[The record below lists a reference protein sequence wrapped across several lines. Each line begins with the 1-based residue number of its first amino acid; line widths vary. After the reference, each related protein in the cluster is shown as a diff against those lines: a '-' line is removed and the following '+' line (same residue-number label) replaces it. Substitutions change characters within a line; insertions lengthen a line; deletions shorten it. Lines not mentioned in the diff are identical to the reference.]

1 MESIA
6 VTKPGMGVLSQ
17 ERLLLSP
24 FGALAQ
30 AFSQEILDRARK
42 EEGRWSY
49 VPLDLLEEGE
59 ESQTAPAVPPVIQ
72 VDLHLVLEALR
83 REKGESE
90 QRRATERIVERILQI
105 REVRDRP
112 AAQSPARPRLE
123 ERTPA
128 SPMGVLRQNISQ
140 TLVQE
145 NRFGPF
151 LLAEAA
157 AKGREASK
165 IPSAPGTLGR
175 QAEALAQVLRDL
187 REGVGPAAAETGRLN
202 AVEGEARTRLPRASS
217 VSRIMP
223 QEELTHREEAGE
235 DGAAPSMAQA
245 PALERTARQAAE
257 QLQEQ
262 VRRRVEQTL
271 ERETRHIS
279 DRAMERTRPEADVQA
294 GAGKQA
300 APAAVEGRQLDR
312 TSGDVRR
319 PREEK
324 TSGRTAPAQGHGQPV
339 EPELLWAEK
348 TEETGEAGARHS
360 AAAPGPSGRRQ
371 GQSPSG
377 RGKREPPAQPER
389 QRGEFSAA
397 AENPAQGP
405 EPPRSGQS
413 RLPGKAAASEKETGA
428 PAAQP
433 QTGGTGAAGLSPE
446 TAAGVTA
453 PISTTARDPRVGG
466 PGLEA
471 ALNLH
476 RDSRPDRTGAEAG
489 TDLPVPGAELTYWK
503 EPAGEADRLPQEHPQ
518 SAGRDL
524 APGTEIREAAGDRT
538 SKQNGPTARS
548 KAPEGGALGPAHRAG
563 AEAGPQQ
570 ETVRGKTAGPGAA
583 PDLSAGQTDGFQRP
597 AEQRSMRREGAPV
610 PREGGADRI
619 SGAGAPA
626 LGSAPG
632 LTSAQ
637 DIRVL
642 AEGLTAPG
650 PLAAAADLGGGETS
664 GRELDVP
671 PPGTEL
677 TFREEGPQSG
687 ADGGMLPPE
696 RETAGTLPIQ
706 GETPRQGA
714 GSAQKGAARTPH
726 EPGTSLGQSA
736 FRPERGAR
744 ARTEG
749 PGAAW
754 EIRTAPLGRTAPGQ
768 GHPAQEEG
776 TAQSWSPLPGVELTH
791 RPGEPGGGETAGRPD
806 GRTQA
811 GRRPGDG
818 AVPQTGADRGAA
830 APQGTEKTGPAE
842 GQRGA
847 PGRSPA
853 ERARPDRAEGQ
864 SSKGAPGIRESLQG
878 RKDGPAE
885 AVRQRAESAGEQST
899 RRTVPRQTG
908 GGPTGAETEG
918 GGAPRTHRTGPG
930 GLLRTAREIRTLGPA
945 AGMPGE
951 PGRSGSG
958 EAWTAEAGGAL
969 SLAFLNLEG
978 AEDGTAA
985 AFQGEE
991 PEQPRRPAGA
1001 RTGAPLGLETAAR
1014 DIRVGGPMEQGPGPV
1029 ELTPGET
1036 AGGPAL
1042 AGESP
1047 ELYQIPAAQGPAAQA
1062 GGPLGLET
1070 AARDIRVGGP
1080 MEQDPGPAELT
1091 PGGVAGG
1098 PAPAGGP
1105 LDLYPIPGAQGLEA
1119 QAGTHM
1125 VSGRPA
1131 REAGGRSGP
1140 APQAD
1145 TGVPESGREKRP
1157 LTARLSQHTG
1167 ARSAARPAAA
1177 PEPLEL
1183 SYGPVPAGAAP
1194 PDPAQTAGES
1204 ASPAES
1210 AYVKSLPDWAR
1221 RFLREGEA
1229 QSVQSMGTARNIAS
1243 LPAQGEGDTVQWTA
1257 PNYRPPAAPM
1267 TYREKPGREERQAGQ
1282 QAPRISEAEL
1292 QRTADRV
1299 YRMIEDRIR
1308 RERRR
1313 LGL

>member
-175 QAEALAQVLRDL
+175 QAEALAQVLQDL
-187 REGVGPAAAETGRLN
+187 REGVGPAAAETGRMN
-202 AVEGEARTRLPRASS
+202 AVEGEARTRLPRAAS

-223 QEELTHREEAGE
+223 REELTHREEAGE

-271 ERETRHIS
+271 ERETRRIP

-300 APAAVEGRQLDR
+300 VPSTPEVRQQDR
-312 TSGDVRR
+312 TSGNVRR
-319 PREEK
+319 LREEK

-348 TEETGEAGARHS
+348 TEETREAGARHS

-405 EPPRSGQS
+405 ETPRSGQS
-413 RLPGKAAASEKETGA
+413 RLPAAAAASAKETGA

-446 TAAGVTA
+446 NTAGVTA
-453 PISTTARDPRVGG
+453 SISTTARDPRVGG

-471 ALNLH
+471 ALNMR

-489 TDLPVPGAELTYWK
+489 TELPVPGAELTYWK

-524 APGTEIREAAGDRT
+524 PPGTEIREAAGDRT

-563 AEAGPQQ
+563 AEAGPQR

-583 PDLSAGQTDGFQRP
+583 PDLSAGQTDGFQRL

-610 PREGGADRI
+610 PREGGADQI

-642 AEGLTAPG
+642 AEGLTAPA
-650 PLAAAADLGGGETS
+650 PLASAADLGGGETS

-706 GETPRQGA
+706 GEMPRQGA
-714 GSAQKGAARTPH
+714 GSAQKGAARTPQ
-726 EPGTSLGQSA
+726 EPGASLEQIA
-736 FRPERGAR
+736 FHPERGAR

-749 PGAAW
+749 PKVAW

-768 GHPAQEEG
+768 GRPAQEEG
-776 TAQSWSPLPGVELTH
+776 PAQSWSPLPGVELTH
-791 RPGEPGGGETAGRPD
+791 RPGEPGGGETSGRPD
-806 GRTQA
+806 GRTEA

-818 AVPQTGADRGAA
+818 AAPQTGADRGAA
-830 APQGTEKTGPAE
+830 APQRTEKTGPAE
-842 GQRGA
+842 GRN
-847 PGRSPA
+847 
-853 ERARPDRAEGQ
+853 
-864 SSKGAPGIRESLQG
+864 SKAAPGIRESLQG

-885 AVRQRAESAGEQST
+885 AVRQRAGSAGEQST
-899 RRTVPRQTG
+899 GRTAPRQTG

-918 GGAPRTHRTGPG
+918 GGAPRAHMAGPG

-978 AEDGTAA
+978 AESGMAA
-985 AFQGEE
+985 ASQGEE

-1014 DIRVGGPMEQGPGPV
+1014 DIRVGGPMEQGPGPA

-1042 AGESP
+1042 AGGPP
-1047 ELYQIPAAQGPAAQA
+1047 ELYQIPAAP
-1062 GGPLGLET
+1062 
-1070 AARDIRVGGP
+1070 
-1080 MEQDPGPAELT
+1080 
-1091 PGGVAGG
+1091 
-1098 PAPAGGP
+1098 
-1105 LDLYPIPGAQGLEA
+1105 
-1119 QAGTHM
+1119 AGTHM

-1131 REAGGRSGP
+1131 REAGGRGGP

-1145 TGVPESGREKRP
+1145 TGIPESGREKRP

-1221 RFLREGEA
+1221 RFLREGAA

-1243 LPAQGEGDTVQWTA
+1243 LPSQGEGDAVQWTA
-1257 PNYRPPAAPM
+1257 PNYRLPAAPM

>member
-112 AAQSPARPRLE
+112 AVQSPARPRLE

-175 QAEALAQVLRDL
+175 QAEALAQVLQDL
-187 REGVGPAAAETGRLN
+187 REGVGPAAVETGRMN

-223 QEELTHREEAGE
+223 REELTHREEAGE
-235 DGAAPSMAQA
+235 DGAAPSMA

-271 ERETRHIS
+271 ERETRRIP
-279 DRAMERTRPEADVQA
+279 DRAMERTRPEPDVQA
-294 GAGKQA
+294 GSGKQA

-324 TSGRTAPAQGHGQPV
+324 TSGHTAPVQGHGQPV

-348 TEETGEAGARHS
+348 TEETGEAGTRHS
-360 AAAPGPSGRRQ
+360 AAALGPSGRRQ
-371 GQSPSG
+371 GRSPSG

-413 RLPGKAAASEKETGA
+413 RLPAEAAASAKETGA
-428 PAAQP
+428 PVAQP

-446 TAAGVTA
+446 NTAGVTA

-471 ALNLH
+471 ALNMR
-476 RDSRPDRTGAEAG
+476 RDSQPDRTGAEAG

-597 AEQRSMRREGAPV
+597 TEQRSMRREGAPV
-610 PREGGADRI
+610 PREGGADQI

-642 AEGLTAPG
+642 AEGLTAPA
-650 PLAAAADLGGGETS
+650 PLASAADLGGGETS

-677 TFREEGPQSG
+677 TFREEGSQSG

-706 GETPRQGA
+706 RETPRQGA
-714 GSAQKGAARTPH
+714 GSAQKGAARTPQ

-736 FRPERGAR
+736 FRPEPGAR

-749 PGAAW
+749 PKVAW

-768 GHPAQEEG
+768 GHPVQEEG

-806 GRTQA
+806 GRTEA

-818 AVPQTGADRGAA
+818 AAPQTGADRGAA
-830 APQGTEKTGPAE
+830 APQGTEKTG
-842 GQRGA
+842 
-847 PGRSPA
+847 PA

-899 RRTVPRQTG
+899 RRTAPRQTG

-918 GGAPRTHRTGPG
+918 GGAPRAHMAGPG

-978 AEDGTAA
+978 AEGGTAA
-985 AFQGEE
+985 ASQGEE

-1014 DIRVGGPMEQGPGPV
+1014 DIRVGGALEQG
-1029 ELTPGET
+1029 
-1036 AGGPAL
+1036 
-1042 AGESP
+1042 
-1047 ELYQIPAAQGPAAQA
+1047 
-1062 GGPLGLET
+1062 
-1070 AARDIRVGGP
+1070 
-1080 MEQDPGPAELT
+1080 PGPAELT
-1091 PGGVAGG
+1091 PGGAAGG

-1119 QAGTHM
+1119 QAGPHM

-1145 TGVPESGREKRP
+1145 TGIPESGREKRP

-1221 RFLREGEA
+1221 RFLREGAA

-1243 LPAQGEGDTVQWTA
+1243 LPSQGEGDAVQWTA

-1282 QAPRISEAEL
+1282 QAPHISEAEL

>member
-175 QAEALAQVLRDL
+175 QAEALAQVLQDL
-187 REGVGPAAAETGRLN
+187 REGVGPAAAETGRMN

-223 QEELTHREEAGE
+223 REELTHREEAGE
-235 DGAAPSMAQA
+235 DGAAPSMA

-271 ERETRHIS
+271 ERETRRIP

-300 APAAVEGRQLDR
+300 APAATEGRQLDR
-312 TSGDVRR
+312 TSGGVRR

-377 RGKREPPAQPER
+377 RGKRELPAQPER
-389 QRGEFSAA
+389 QGGEFSAA
-397 AENPAQGP
+397 AQNPAQGP
-405 EPPRSGQS
+405 ETPRSGQS
-413 RLPGKAAASEKETGA
+413 RLPAEAAASAKETGA
-428 PAAQP
+428 PVAQP

-446 TAAGVTA
+446 NTAGVTA
-453 PISTTARDPRVGG
+453 SISTTARDPRVGG

-471 ALNLH
+471 ALNMR

-524 APGTEIREAAGDRT
+524 APRTEIREAAGDRT
-538 SKQNGPTARS
+538 LKQSRPKATRE
-548 KAPEGGALGPAHRAG
+548 APEGGALGPAHRAG
-563 AEAGPQQ
+563 AEAGPQR

-583 PDLSAGQTDGFQRP
+583 PDLSAGQTDGFRRP

-610 PREGGADRI
+610 PREGGADQI

-632 LTSAQ
+632 LASAQ

-650 PLAAAADLGGGETS
+650 PLASAADLGGGETS

-687 ADGGMLPPE
+687 TDGGMLPPE
-696 RETAGTLPIQ
+696 RETAGTLPIR

-714 GSAQKGAARTPH
+714 GGAQKGAARTPR

-736 FRPERGAR
+736 SRPERGAR

-749 PGAAW
+749 PKVAW

-768 GHPAQEEG
+768 GRPAQEEG
-776 TAQSWSPLPGVELTH
+776 PAQSWRPLPGVELTH
-791 RPGEPGGGETAGRPD
+791 RPGEPGGEETAGRPD
-806 GRTQA
+806 GRTEA

-818 AVPQTGADRGAA
+818 AAPQTGADRGAA
-830 APQGTEKTGPAE
+830 APQGAEKTGPAE
-842 GQRGA
+842 RA
-847 PGRSPA
+847 PPA
-853 ERARPDRAEGQ
+853 RAEGQ
-864 SSKGAPGIRESLQG
+864 RSKGAPGIRESLQG
-878 RKDGPAE
+878 RKDSTAE
-885 AVRQRAESAGEQST
+885 AVRQRAESAGEQSVK
-899 RRTVPRQTG
+899 RTAPRQTG

-918 GGAPRTHRTGPG
+918 GGAPRAHRTGPG
-930 GLLRTAREIRTLGPA
+930 SLLRTAREIRTLGPA

-985 AFQGEE
+985 ASQGEE

-1014 DIRVGGPMEQGPGPV
+1014 DIRVGGALEQGPGPA
-1029 ELTPGET
+1029 ELAPGGAAGGSAP
-1036 AGGPAL
+1036 AGGP
-1042 AGESP
+1042 P
-1047 ELYQIPAAQGPAAQA
+1047 ELYQIPAAP
-1062 GGPLGLET
+1062 
-1070 AARDIRVGGP
+1070 
-1080 MEQDPGPAELT
+1080 
-1091 PGGVAGG
+1091 
-1098 PAPAGGP
+1098 
-1105 LDLYPIPGAQGLEA
+1105 
-1119 QAGTHM
+1119 AGTHM
-1125 VSGRPA
+1125 VSGRPD

-1221 RFLREGEA
+1221 RFLREGAA

-1243 LPAQGEGDTVQWTA
+1243 LPAQGEGDAVQWTA

>member
-128 SPMGVLRQNISQ
+128 SPMSVLRQNISQ

-175 QAEALAQVLRDL
+175 QAEALAQVLQDL
-187 REGVGPAAAETGRLN
+187 REGVGPAAAETGRMN

-223 QEELTHREEAGE
+223 REELTHREEAGE
-235 DGAAPSMAQA
+235 DGAAPSMA

-271 ERETRHIS
+271 ERETRRIP

-371 GQSPSG
+371 GRSPSG

-405 EPPRSGQS
+405 ETPRSGQS
-413 RLPGKAAASEKETGA
+413 RLPAEAAASAKETGA

-446 TAAGVTA
+446 NTAGVTA
-453 PISTTARDPRVGG
+453 SISTTARDPRVGG

-471 ALNLH
+471 ALNMR

-489 TDLPVPGAELTYWK
+489 TELPVPGAELTYWK
-503 EPAGEADRLPQEHPQ
+503 EPAGEADRLFQEHPQ
-518 SAGRDL
+518 SAGMDL
-524 APGTEIREAAGDRT
+524 PHGTETWEAAGDRT
-538 SKQNGPTARS
+538 SKQNGPTVRS

-583 PDLSAGQTDGFQRP
+583 PDPSVGQTDGFQRP

-610 PREGGADRI
+610 PREGGADQI

-677 TFREEGPQSG
+677 TFREKGPQSG

-706 GETPRQGA
+706 GETPRQ
-714 GSAQKGAARTPH
+714 
-726 EPGTSLGQSA
+726 
-736 FRPERGAR
+736 
-744 ARTEG
+744 
-749 PGAAW
+749 GAAW

-791 RPGEPGGGETAGRPD
+791 RPGEPGGGETSGRPD

-818 AVPQTGADRGAA
+818 AAPQTGADRGAA
-830 APQGTEKTGPAE
+830 APQRTEKTG
-842 GQRGA
+842 
-847 PGRSPA
+847 PA

-885 AVRQRAESAGEQST
+885 AVRQRAGSAGEQST
-899 RRTVPRQTG
+899 RRTAPRQMG

-918 GGAPRTHRTGPG
+918 GGAPRAHRTGPG

-985 AFQGEE
+985 ASQGEE

-1014 DIRVGGPMEQGPGPV
+1014 DIRVGGALEQGPGPA

-1036 AGGPAL
+1036 AGGPAP
-1042 AGESP
+1042 AGGPP
-1047 ELYQIPAAQGPAAQA
+1047 ELYQIPAAP
-1062 GGPLGLET
+1062 
-1070 AARDIRVGGP
+1070 
-1080 MEQDPGPAELT
+1080 
-1091 PGGVAGG
+1091 
-1098 PAPAGGP
+1098 
-1105 LDLYPIPGAQGLEA
+1105 
-1119 QAGTHM
+1119 AGTHM

-1131 REAGGRSGP
+1131 REAGGRGGP

-1145 TGVPESGREKRP
+1145 TGIPESGRGKRP

-1221 RFLREGEA
+1221 RFLREGAA

-1243 LPAQGEGDTVQWTA
+1243 LPSQGEGDAVQWTA

>member
-165 IPSAPGTLGR
+165 IPPAPGTLGR
-175 QAEALAQVLRDL
+175 QAEALAQVLQDL
-187 REGVGPAAAETGRLN
+187 REGVGPAAAETGRMN

-223 QEELTHREEAGE
+223 REELTHREEAGE

-271 ERETRHIS
+271 ERETRRIP

-300 APAAVEGRQLDR
+300 APAAVEGRQQGR
-312 TSGDVRR
+312 TSGGVRR

-371 GQSPSG
+371 GRSPSG
-377 RGKREPPAQPER
+377 RGKREPLAQPER
-389 QRGEFSAA
+389 QGGERSAA

-405 EPPRSGQS
+405 ETHRPGQS
-413 RLPGKAAASEKETGA
+413 RLPAEAAASAKETGA

-433 QTGGTGAAGLSPE
+433 RTGGTGAAGLSPE
-446 TAAGVTA
+446 TAADVTA

-471 ALNLH
+471 ALNL
-476 RDSRPDRTGAEAG
+476 RRNSRQDRTGAEAG
-489 TDLPVPGAELTYWK
+489 TELPVPGAELTYWK

-538 SKQNGPTARS
+538 LKQSRPKATRE
-548 KAPEGGALGPAHRAG
+548 APEGGALGPAHRAG
-563 AEAGPQQ
+563 AEAGPQRK
-570 ETVRGKTAGPGAA
+570 TVRGKTAGPGAA
-583 PDLSAGQTDGFQRP
+583 PDPSAGQTDGFRRP
-597 AEQRSMRREGAPV
+597 VEQRSMRREGAPG

-619 SGAGAPA
+619 FGAGAPA

-714 GSAQKGAARTPH
+714 
-726 EPGTSLGQSA
+726 
-736 FRPERGAR
+736 
-744 ARTEG
+744 
-749 PGAAW
+749 AW

-768 GHPAQEEG
+768 GRPAQEEG

-791 RPGEPGGGETAGRPD
+791 RPGEPGGGETSGRPD

-830 APQGTEKTGPAE
+830 APQRTEKTGPAE
-842 GQRGA
+842 GRRGA

-864 SSKGAPGIRESLQG
+864 SSKAAPGIRESLQG

-899 RRTVPRQTG
+899 GRTAPRQTG

-985 AFQGEE
+985 ASQGEE

-1001 RTGAPLGLETAAR
+1001 RTGAPLGMETAARDIRVGGPMEQGPGPAELVPGEAAGGPALAGGPLDLYQIPAAQGPETQAGAPLGLETAAR
-1014 DIRVGGPMEQGPGPV
+1014 DIRVGGPMEQGPGPA
-1029 ELTPGET
+1029 ELAPGET

-1042 AGESP
+1042 AGGPP
-1047 ELYQIPAAQGPAAQA
+1047 ELYQIPAAS
-1062 GGPLGLET
+1062 
-1070 AARDIRVGGP
+1070 
-1080 MEQDPGPAELT
+1080 
-1091 PGGVAGG
+1091 
-1098 PAPAGGP
+1098 
-1105 LDLYPIPGAQGLEA
+1105 
-1119 QAGTHM
+1119 AGTHM

-1140 APQAD
+1140 APQAG
-1145 TGVPESGREKRP
+1145 TGIPESGREKRP
-1157 LTARLSQHTG
+1157 LAVRLPQHTG
-1167 ARSAARPAAA
+1167 ARSATRPAAA

-1221 RFLREGEA
+1221 RFLREGAA
-1229 QSVQSMGTARNIAS
+1229 QSAQSMGTARNIAS
-1243 LPAQGEGDTVQWTA
+1243 LPSKGEGDAVQWTA

>member
-175 QAEALAQVLRDL
+175 QAEALAQVLQDL
-187 REGVGPAAAETGRLN
+187 REGVGPAAAETGRMN
-202 AVEGEARTRLPRASS
+202 AVEGEARTRLPRAAS

-223 QEELTHREEAGE
+223 REELTHREEAGE

-245 PALERTARQAAE
+245 PALERTARRAAE

-271 ERETRHIS
+271 ERETRRIS

-300 APAAVEGRQLDR
+300 APAAAEGRQLDR

-324 TSGRTAPAQGHGQPV
+324 TSGHTAPAQGHGRPV

-360 AAAPGPSGRRQ
+360 AAAPKPSGQRQ

-389 QRGEFSAA
+389 QGGERSAA

-405 EPPRSGQS
+405 ETPRSGQS
-413 RLPGKAAASEKETGA
+413 RLPAAAAASAKETGA

-446 TAAGVTA
+446 NAAGVTA

-471 ALNLH
+471 ALNMR

-503 EPAGEADRLPQEHPQ
+503 EPAGEADRRPQEYPQ

-524 APGTEIREAAGDRT
+524 PPGTETREAAGDRA
-538 SKQNGPTARS
+538 SKQNGSTARS

-570 ETVRGKTAGPGAA
+570 ETVRGKTAGSGAA

-597 AEQRSMRREGAPV
+597 TEQRSMRREGAPV
-610 PREGGADRI
+610 PREGGADQI

-642 AEGLTAPG
+642 AEGLTAPA

-696 RETAGTLPIQ
+696 RETAGTLPIR

-714 GSAQKGAARTPH
+714 DSAPKGAARTPR
-726 EPGTSLGQSA
+726 EPGASLEQSA

-768 GHPAQEEG
+768 GRPAQEEG

-791 RPGEPGGGETAGRPD
+791 RPGEPGGGETSGRPD

-818 AVPQTGADRGAA
+818 AAPQTGADRGAA
-830 APQGTEKTGPAE
+830 APQRTEKTGPAE
-842 GQRGA
+842 GRRGA

-853 ERARPDRAEGQ
+853 ERARPDRAEGR
-864 SSKGAPGIRESLQG
+864 SSKAAPGIRESLQG

-899 RRTVPRQTG
+899 RRTAPRQTG

-918 GGAPRTHRTGPG
+918 GGAPRAHRAGPG

-958 EAWTAEAGGAL
+958 EGWTAEAGGAL

-978 AEDGTAA
+978 AEGGTAA
-985 AFQGEE
+985 ASQGEE
-991 PEQPRRPAGA
+991 PEQPRRPVGA

-1014 DIRVGGPMEQGPGPV
+1014 DIRVGGPMEQGPGPA
-1029 ELTPGET
+1029 ELAPGET

-1042 AGESP
+1042 AGGP
-1047 ELYQIPAAQGPAAQA
+1047 LDLYQIPAAP
-1062 GGPLGLET
+1062 
-1070 AARDIRVGGP
+1070 
-1080 MEQDPGPAELT
+1080 
-1091 PGGVAGG
+1091 
-1098 PAPAGGP
+1098 
-1105 LDLYPIPGAQGLEA
+1105 
-1119 QAGTHM
+1119 AGTHM

-1145 TGVPESGREKRP
+1145 TGIPESGREKRP
-1157 LTARLSQHTG
+1157 LAARLSQHTG

-1221 RFLREGEA
+1221 RFLREGAA

-1243 LPAQGEGDTVQWTA
+1243 LPSQGEGDAVQWTA

>member
-175 QAEALAQVLRDL
+175 QAEALAQVLQDL
-187 REGVGPAAAETGRLN
+187 REGVGPAAAETGRMN

-223 QEELTHREEAGE
+223 REELTHREEAGE
-235 DGAAPSMAQA
+235 NGAAPSMAQT
-245 PALERTARQAAE
+245 PALERTARRAAE

-271 ERETRHIS
+271 ERETRRIS
-279 DRAMERTRPEADVQA
+279 DRAMERTRPEPDVQA
-294 GAGKQA
+294 GSGKQA
-300 APAAVEGRQLDR
+300 VPSTPEVRQQDR
-312 TSGDVRR
+312 TSGNVRR
-319 PREEK
+319 LREEK

-348 TEETGEAGARHS
+348 TEETREAGARHS
-360 AAAPGPSGRRQ
+360 AAAPKPSGQRQ

-405 EPPRSGQS
+405 ETPRSGQS
-413 RLPGKAAASEKETGA
+413 RLPAEAAASAKETGA

-446 TAAGVTA
+446 NTAGVTA
-453 PISTTARDPRVGG
+453 PISTTARDPRMGG

-471 ALNLH
+471 ALNLR

-524 APGTEIREAAGDRT
+524 PPGTEIREAAGDRT
-538 SKQNGPTARS
+538 PKQNGPTARS

-706 GETPRQGA
+706 GEMPRQGA
-714 GSAQKGAARTPH
+714 GSAQKGAARTPQ

-749 PGAAW
+749 PKVAW

-899 RRTVPRQTG
+899 GRTAPLQTG
-908 GGPTGAETEG
+908 GGPAGAETEG

-958 EAWTAEAGGAL
+958 EGWTAEAGGAL

-985 AFQGEE
+985 ASQGEE
-991 PEQPRRPAGA
+991 PEQPRRPVGA
-1001 RTGAPLGLETAAR
+1001 RTGAPLGMGTAAR
-1014 DIRVGGPMEQGPGPV
+1014 DIRVGGPMEQGPGPA
-1029 ELTPGET
+1029 ELVPGET

-1042 AGESP
+1042 AGGP
-1047 ELYQIPAAQGPAAQA
+1047 LDLYQIPAAQA
-1062 GGPLGLET
+1062 GAPLGLEN
-1070 AARDIRVGGP
+1070 AARDIQVGGAL
-1080 MEQDPGPAELT
+1080 EQGPGPAELA
-1091 PGGVAGG
+1091 PGETAGG

-1105 LDLYPIPGAQGLEA
+1105 PDLYQIPAA
-1119 QAGTHM
+1119 PAGTHM

-1140 APQAD
+1140 APQTD
-1145 TGVPESGREKRP
+1145 TGIPESGREKRP
-1157 LTARLSQHTG
+1157 LAARLSQHTG

-1221 RFLREGEA
+1221 RFLREGAA

-1243 LPAQGEGDTVQWTA
+1243 LPSQGEGDAVQWTA

>member
-175 QAEALAQVLRDL
+175 QAEALAQVLQDL
-187 REGVGPAAAETGRLN
+187 REGVGPAAAETGRMK

-223 QEELTHREEAGE
+223 REELTHREEAGE

-271 ERETRHIS
+271 ERETRRIP

-300 APAAVEGRQLDR
+300 APAAVEGRQMDR

-324 TSGRTAPAQGHGQPV
+324 TSGRTAPAQGHGRPV

-360 AAAPGPSGRRQ
+360 AAAPKPSGQRQ

-405 EPPRSGQS
+405 ETPRSGQS
-413 RLPGKAAASEKETGA
+413 RLPAEAAASAKETGA

-446 TAAGVTA
+446 NAAGVTA

-471 ALNLH
+471 ALNMR

-489 TDLPVPGAELTYWK
+489 TELPVPGAELTYWK
-503 EPAGEADRLPQEHPQ
+503 EPAGEADRRPQEYPQ

-524 APGTEIREAAGDRT
+524 PHGTETREAAGDRA
-538 SKQNGPTARS
+538 SKQNGSTARS

-563 AEAGPQQ
+563 AEAGPQR

-677 TFREEGPQSG
+677 TFREKGPQSG
-687 ADGGMLPPE
+687 ADDGMLPPE
-696 RETAGTLPIQ
+696 RETAGTLPIR

-714 GSAQKGAARTPH
+714 GSAQKGAARTPQ

-736 FRPERGAR
+736 FRPEPGAR

-749 PGAAW
+749 PKVAW

-768 GHPAQEEG
+768 GHPVQEEG

-818 AVPQTGADRGAA
+818 AAPQTGADRGAA
-830 APQGTEKTGPAE
+830 APQRTEKTGPAE
-842 GQRGA
+842 GRN
-847 PGRSPA
+847 
-853 ERARPDRAEGQ
+853 
-864 SSKGAPGIRESLQG
+864 SKVAPGIRESLQG

-899 RRTVPRQTG
+899 RRTAPRQTG

-918 GGAPRTHRTGPG
+918 GGARRAHRTGPG

-985 AFQGEE
+985 ASQGEE
-991 PEQPRRPAGA
+991 PEQPWRPAGA

-1014 DIRVGGPMEQGPGPV
+1014 DIRVGGALEQGPGPA

-1036 AGGPAL
+1036 AGG
-1042 AGESP
+1042 S
-1047 ELYQIPAAQGPAAQA
+1047 
-1062 GGPLGLET
+1062 
-1070 AARDIRVGGP
+1070 
-1080 MEQDPGPAELT
+1080 
-1091 PGGVAGG
+1091 
-1098 PAPAGGP
+1098 APAGGP

-1131 REAGGRSGP
+1131 WEAGGRGGP

-1157 LTARLSQHTG
+1157 LTARLSRHTG

-1183 SYGPVPAGAAP
+1183 SYGSVPAGAAP

-1221 RFLREGEA
+1221 RFLREGAA

-1243 LPAQGEGDTVQWTA
+1243 LPSQGEGDAVQWTA

>member
-175 QAEALAQVLRDL
+175 QAEALAQVLQDL
-187 REGVGPAAAETGRLN
+187 REGVGPAAAETGRMK

-223 QEELTHREEAGE
+223 REELTHREEAGE

-245 PALERTARQAAE
+245 PALERTARRAAE

-271 ERETRHIS
+271 ERETRRIP

-300 APAAVEGRQLDR
+300 APAAAEGRQLDR

-324 TSGRTAPAQGHGQPV
+324 TSGHTAPVQEHGRPV

-348 TEETGEAGARHS
+348 TEETGEAGAQHS

-371 GQSPSG
+371 GRSPSG
-377 RGKREPPAQPER
+377 LGKREPPAQPER
-389 QRGEFSAA
+389 QGGEFSAA
-397 AENPAQGP
+397 AQNPAQGP

-413 RLPGKAAASEKETGA
+413 RLPAEAAASAKETGA

-446 TAAGVTA
+446 NAAGVTA

-471 ALNLH
+471 ALNMR

-503 EPAGEADRLPQEHPQ
+503 EPAGEADRRPQEYPQ

-538 SKQNGPTARS
+538 LKQSRPKATRE
-548 KAPEGGALGPAHRAG
+548 APEGGALGPAHRAG
-563 AEAGPQQ
+563 AEAGPQR

-610 PREGGADRI
+610 PREGGADQI

-714 GSAQKGAARTPH
+714 
-726 EPGTSLGQSA
+726 
-736 FRPERGAR
+736 
-744 ARTEG
+744 
-749 PGAAW
+749 AW

-768 GHPAQEEG
+768 GRPAQEEG

-791 RPGEPGGGETAGRPD
+791 RPGEPGGGETSGRPD

-811 GRRPGDG
+811 GRCPGDG
-818 AVPQTGADRGAA
+818 AAPQTGADRGAA
-830 APQGTEKTGPAE
+830 APQRTEKTGPAE
-842 GQRGA
+842 GRRGA

-853 ERARPDRAEGQ
+853 ERARPDRAEGR
-864 SSKGAPGIRESLQG
+864 SSKAAPGIRESLQG

-899 RRTVPRQTG
+899 GRTAPRQTG

-918 GGAPRTHRTGPG
+918 GGAHRAHRTGPG

-978 AEDGTAA
+978 AEGGTAA
-985 AFQGEE
+985 ASQGEE

-1014 DIRVGGPMEQGPGPV
+1014 DIRVGGALEQG
-1029 ELTPGET
+1029 
-1036 AGGPAL
+1036 
-1042 AGESP
+1042 
-1047 ELYQIPAAQGPAAQA
+1047 
-1062 GGPLGLET
+1062 
-1070 AARDIRVGGP
+1070 
-1080 MEQDPGPAELT
+1080 PGPAELT

-1221 RFLREGEA
+1221 RFLREGAA

-1243 LPAQGEGDTVQWTA
+1243 LPSQGEGDTVQWTA

>member
-112 AAQSPARPRLE
+112 AAQSPARPCLE

-175 QAEALAQVLRDL
+175 QAEALAQVLQDL
-187 REGVGPAAAETGRLN
+187 REGVGPAAAETGRMN
-202 AVEGEARTRLPRASS
+202 AVEGEARTRLPQAAS

-223 QEELTHREEAGE
+223 REELTHREEAGE

-271 ERETRHIS
+271 ERETRRIP

-300 APAAVEGRQLDR
+300 APAATEGRQLDR
-312 TSGDVRR
+312 TSGGVRR

-377 RGKREPPAQPER
+377 RGKRELPAQPER
-389 QRGEFSAA
+389 QGGEFSAA
-397 AENPAQGP
+397 AQNPAQGP
-405 EPPRSGQS
+405 ETPRSGQS
-413 RLPGKAAASEKETGA
+413 RLPAAAAASAKETGA
-428 PAAQP
+428 PVAQP
-433 QTGGTGAAGLSPE
+433 QTGGTGAAGVSPE
-446 TAAGVTA
+446 NTAGVTA
-453 PISTTARDPRVGG
+453 SISTTARDPRVGG

-471 ALNLH
+471 ALNMR

-524 APGTEIREAAGDRT
+524 APRTEIREAAGDRT
-538 SKQNGPTARS
+538 LKQSRPKATRE
-548 KAPEGGALGPAHRAG
+548 APEGGALGPAHRAG
-563 AEAGPQQ
+563 AEAGPQR

-583 PDLSAGQTDGFQRP
+583 PDLSAGQTDGFRRP

-610 PREGGADRI
+610 PREGGADQI

-632 LTSAQ
+632 LASAQ

-650 PLAAAADLGGGETS
+650 PLASAADLGGGETS

-714 GSAQKGAARTPH
+714 GSAPKGAARTPR
-726 EPGTSLGQSA
+726 EPGASLEQIA
-736 FRPERGAR
+736 FHPESGAR

-768 GHPAQEEG
+768 GRPAQEEG

-806 GRTQA
+806 GRTQTS
-811 GRRPGDG
+811 RRLRDG
-818 AVPQTGADRGAA
+818 AAPQTGADRGAA
-830 APQGTEKTGPAE
+830 APQGTEKTG
-842 GQRGA
+842 
-847 PGRSPA
+847 PA

-885 AVRQRAESAGEQST
+885 AVRQRAEPAGEQST

-985 AFQGEE
+985 ASQGEE

-1001 RTGAPLGLETAAR
+1001 RTGAPLGMETAAR
-1014 DIRVGGPMEQGPGPV
+1014 DIRVGGPMEQGPGPA
-1029 ELTPGET
+1029 ELMPGEA

-1042 AGESP
+1042 AGGP
-1047 ELYQIPAAQGPAAQA
+1047 LDLYQIPAAQGPETPA
-1062 GGPLGLET
+1062 GTPLGLET

-1080 MEQDPGPAELT
+1080 MEQGPSPAELT
-1091 PGGVAGG
+1091 PGEAAGG
-1098 PAPAGGP
+1098 PALAGGP

-1145 TGVPESGREKRP
+1145 TGIPESGREKRP

-1221 RFLREGEA
+1221 RFLREGAA

-1243 LPAQGEGDTVQWTA
+1243 LPAQGEGDAVQWTA

>member
-175 QAEALAQVLRDL
+175 QAEALAQVLQDL
-187 REGVGPAAAETGRLN
+187 REGVGPAAAETGRMN

-223 QEELTHREEAGE
+223 REELTHREEAGE

-245 PALERTARQAAE
+245 PALERTARRAAE

-271 ERETRHIS
+271 ERETRRIS
-279 DRAMERTRPEADVQA
+279 GRAMERTRPEADVQA

-360 AAAPGPSGRRQ
+360 AAAPKSSGRRQ

-377 RGKREPPAQPER
+377 RGKREPPAQSER

-413 RLPGKAAASEKETGA
+413 RLPAEAAASAKETGA
-428 PAAQP
+428 PVAQP

-446 TAAGVTA
+446 NAAGVTE

-471 ALNLH
+471 ALNMR

-503 EPAGEADRLPQEHPQ
+503 EPAGEADRRPQEYPQ
-518 SAGRDL
+518 SAGMDL
-524 APGTEIREAAGDRT
+524 PHGTETREAAGDRA
-538 SKQNGPTARS
+538 SKQNGSTARS

-563 AEAGPQQ
+563 AEAGPQR

-642 AEGLTAPG
+642 AEGLTAPA
-650 PLAAAADLGGGETS
+650 PLASAADLGGGETS

-714 GSAQKGAARTPH
+714 
-726 EPGTSLGQSA
+726 
-736 FRPERGAR
+736 
-744 ARTEG
+744 
-749 PGAAW
+749 AW

-768 GHPAQEEG
+768 GRPAQEEG

-818 AVPQTGADRGAA
+818 AAPQTGADRGAA

-842 GQRGA
+842 
-847 PGRSPA
+847 
-853 ERARPDRAEGQ
+853 RARPDRAEGR

-899 RRTVPRQTG
+899 GRTAPRQTG

-918 GGAPRTHRTGPG
+918 GGAPRAHMAGPG

-985 AFQGEE
+985 ASQGEE

-1014 DIRVGGPMEQGPGPV
+1014 DIRVGGALEQGSGPA

-1042 AGESP
+1042 AGGP
-1047 ELYQIPAAQGPAAQA
+1047 LDLYQIPAAP
-1062 GGPLGLET
+1062 
-1070 AARDIRVGGP
+1070 
-1080 MEQDPGPAELT
+1080 
-1091 PGGVAGG
+1091 
-1098 PAPAGGP
+1098 
-1105 LDLYPIPGAQGLEA
+1105 
-1119 QAGTHM
+1119 AGTHM

-1140 APQAD
+1140 APQTD
-1145 TGVPESGREKRP
+1145 TGIPESGREKRP
-1157 LTARLSQHTG
+1157 LAALLSQHTG

-1221 RFLREGEA
+1221 RFLREGAA

-1243 LPAQGEGDTVQWTA
+1243 LPSQGEGDAVQWTA

-1299 YRMIEDRIR
+1299 YRIIEDRIR

>member
-1 MESIA
+1 M
-6 VTKPGMGVLSQ
+6 
-17 ERLLLSP
+17 
-24 FGALAQ
+24 
-30 AFSQEILDRARK
+30 
-42 EEGRWSY
+42 
-49 VPLDLLEEGE
+49 
-59 ESQTAPAVPPVIQ
+59 
-72 VDLHLVLEALR
+72 
-83 REKGESE
+83 
-90 QRRATERIVERILQI
+90 
-105 REVRDRP
+105 
-112 AAQSPARPRLE
+112 
-123 ERTPA
+123 
-128 SPMGVLRQNISQ
+128 
-140 TLVQE
+140 
-145 NRFGPF
+145 
-151 LLAEAA
+151 
-157 AKGREASK
+157 
-165 IPSAPGTLGR
+165 
-175 QAEALAQVLRDL
+175 
-187 REGVGPAAAETGRLN
+187 
-202 AVEGEARTRLPRASS
+202 
-217 VSRIMP
+217 
-223 QEELTHREEAGE
+223 
-235 DGAAPSMAQA
+235 
-245 PALERTARQAAE
+245 
-257 QLQEQ
+257 
-262 VRRRVEQTL
+262 
-271 ERETRHIS
+271 
-279 DRAMERTRPEADVQA
+279 
-294 GAGKQA
+294 
-300 APAAVEGRQLDR
+300 
-312 TSGDVRR
+312 
-319 PREEK
+319 
-324 TSGRTAPAQGHGQPV
+324 
-339 EPELLWAEK
+339 
-348 TEETGEAGARHS
+348 
-360 AAAPGPSGRRQ
+360 
-371 GQSPSG
+371 
-377 RGKREPPAQPER
+377 
-389 QRGEFSAA
+389 
-397 AENPAQGP
+397 
-405 EPPRSGQS
+405 
-413 RLPGKAAASEKETGA
+413 
-428 PAAQP
+428 
-433 QTGGTGAAGLSPE
+433 
-446 TAAGVTA
+446 TA

-471 ALNLH
+471 ALNMR

-524 APGTEIREAAGDRT
+524 APGTEIREAAGDRA

-610 PREGGADRI
+610 PRERGADQI

-714 GSAQKGAARTPH
+714 GDAPKGAARTPR

-749 PGAAW
+749 PKVAW

-768 GHPAQEEG
+768 GRPAQEEG
-776 TAQSWSPLPGVELTH
+776 PAQSWSPLPGVELTH
-791 RPGEPGGGETAGRPD
+791 RPGEPGGGETDGRPD
-806 GRTQA
+806 GRTEA

-818 AVPQTGADRGAA
+818 AAPQTGADREAA
-830 APQGTEKTGPAE
+830 APQGTEKTG
-842 GQRGA
+842 
-847 PGRSPA
+847 PA

-878 RKDGPAE
+878 RKDSTAE

-899 RRTVPRQTG
+899 GRTVPRQTG

-918 GGAPRTHRTGPG
+918 SGAPRAHRTGPG

-985 AFQGEE
+985 ASQGEE

-1001 RTGAPLGLETAAR
+1001 RTGASLGLETAAR
-1014 DIRVGGPMEQGPGPV
+1014 DIRVGGALEQG
-1029 ELTPGET
+1029 
-1036 AGGPAL
+1036 
-1042 AGESP
+1042 
-1047 ELYQIPAAQGPAAQA
+1047 
-1062 GGPLGLET
+1062 
-1070 AARDIRVGGP
+1070 
-1080 MEQDPGPAELT
+1080 PGPAELT

-1221 RFLREGEA
+1221 RFLREGAA

-1243 LPAQGEGDTVQWTA
+1243 LPSQGEGDTVQWTA

>member
-175 QAEALAQVLRDL
+175 QAEALAQVLQDL
-187 REGVGPAAAETGRLN
+187 REGVGPAAAETGRMN
-202 AVEGEARTRLPRASS
+202 AVEGEARTRLPQAAS

-223 QEELTHREEAGE
+223 REELTHREEAGE

-271 ERETRHIS
+271 ERETRRIP

-294 GAGKQA
+294 GSGKQA
-300 APAAVEGRQLDR
+300 DPAAVEGRQLDR
-312 TSGDVRR
+312 TSGGVRR

-324 TSGRTAPAQGHGQPV
+324 TSGRTAPVQGHGQPV

-389 QRGEFSAA
+389 QGGEFSAA
-397 AENPAQGP
+397 AENPAQRP
-405 EPPRSGQS
+405 ETHRPGQS
-413 RLPGKAAASEKETGA
+413 RLPAEAAASAKETGA

-446 TAAGVTA
+446 NAAGVTA

-471 ALNLH
+471 ALNMR
-476 RDSRPDRTGAEAG
+476 RDSQPDRTGAEAG
-489 TDLPVPGAELTYWK
+489 TEQPVPGAELTYWK
-503 EPAGEADRLPQEHPQ
+503 EPAGEADRLPQEYPQ

-524 APGTEIREAAGDRT
+524 PPGTEIREAAGDRT

-583 PDLSAGQTDGFQRP
+583 PDLSAGQMDGFQRP

-610 PREGGADRI
+610 PREGGADQI

-626 LGSAPG
+626 LGSAPD
-632 LTSAQ
+632 LTSGR

-714 GSAQKGAARTPH
+714 GSAQKGAARTPQ

-736 FRPERGAR
+736 FRPEPGAR

-749 PGAAW
+749 PKAAW

-768 GHPAQEEG
+768 GHPVQEEG

-806 GRTQA
+806 GRTEA

-818 AVPQTGADRGAA
+818 AAPQTGADRGAA
-830 APQGTEKTGPAE
+830 APQGTEKN
-842 GQRGA
+842 
-847 PGRSPA
+847 
-853 ERARPDRAEGQ
+853 
-864 SSKGAPGIRESLQG
+864 
-878 RKDGPAE
+878 GPAE

-899 RRTVPRQTG
+899 GRTAPLQTG
-908 GGPTGAETEG
+908 GGPAGAETEG

-978 AEDGTAA
+978 AEGGTAA
-985 AFQGEE
+985 ASQGEE

-1014 DIRVGGPMEQGPGPV
+1014 DIRVGGALEQG
-1029 ELTPGET
+1029 
-1036 AGGPAL
+1036 
-1042 AGESP
+1042 
-1047 ELYQIPAAQGPAAQA
+1047 
-1062 GGPLGLET
+1062 
-1070 AARDIRVGGP
+1070 
-1080 MEQDPGPAELT
+1080 PGPAELT
-1091 PGGVAGG
+1091 PGETAGG

-1145 TGVPESGREKRP
+1145 TGIPESGRGKRP

-1167 ARSAARPAAA
+1167 ARSSARPAAA

-1221 RFLREGEA
+1221 RFLREGAA

-1243 LPAQGEGDTVQWTA
+1243 LPSQGEGDAVQWTA

>member
-157 AKGREASK
+157 AKGGEASK

-175 QAEALAQVLRDL
+175 QAEALAQVLQDL
-187 REGVGPAAAETGRLN
+187 REGVGPAAAETGRMN
-202 AVEGEARTRLPRASS
+202 AVEGEARTRLPRAAS

-223 QEELTHREEAGE
+223 REELTHREEAGE

-271 ERETRHIS
+271 ERETRRIP
-279 DRAMERTRPEADVQA
+279 DRAMERTRPEPDVQA
-294 GAGKQA
+294 GSGKQA
-300 APAAVEGRQLDR
+300 VPSTPEVRQQDR
-312 TSGDVRR
+312 TSGGVRR

-324 TSGRTAPAQGHGQPV
+324 ASGHTAPVQGHGRPV

-405 EPPRSGQS
+405 ETPRSGQS
-413 RLPGKAAASEKETGA
+413 RLPAEAAASAKETGA

-453 PISTTARDPRVGG
+453 SISTTARDLRVGG

-471 ALNLH
+471 ALNMR

-489 TDLPVPGAELTYWK
+489 TELPVPGAELTYWK
-503 EPAGEADRLPQEHPQ
+503 EPAGEADRLPQKHPQ

-524 APGTEIREAAGDRT
+524 PPGTEIREAAGDRT

-642 AEGLTAPG
+642 AKGLTAPA
-650 PLAAAADLGGGETS
+650 PLASAADLGGGETS

-714 GSAQKGAARTPH
+714 
-726 EPGTSLGQSA
+726 
-736 FRPERGAR
+736 
-744 ARTEG
+744 
-749 PGAAW
+749 AW
-754 EIRTAPLGRTAPGQ
+754 EIRTAPLGRTAPDQ
-768 GHPAQEEG
+768 GRPAQEEG

-791 RPGEPGGGETAGRPD
+791 RPGEPGGGETSGRPD

-811 GRRPGDG
+811 GRRPRDG
-818 AVPQTGADRGAA
+818 AAPQTGAARGAA
-830 APQGTEKTGPAE
+830 APQGTEKTG
-842 GQRGA
+842 
-847 PGRSPA
+847 PA

-899 RRTVPRQTG
+899 GRTAPRQTG

-918 GGAPRTHRTGPG
+918 GGVPRAHMAGPG

-985 AFQGEE
+985 ASQGEE

-1014 DIRVGGPMEQGPGPV
+1014 DIRVGGALEQGPGPA
-1029 ELTPGET
+1029 ELAPGGAAGGSAP
-1036 AGGPAL
+1036 AGGP
-1042 AGESP
+1042 P
-1047 ELYQIPAAQGPAAQA
+1047 ELYQIPAAP
-1062 GGPLGLET
+1062 
-1070 AARDIRVGGP
+1070 
-1080 MEQDPGPAELT
+1080 
-1091 PGGVAGG
+1091 
-1098 PAPAGGP
+1098 
-1105 LDLYPIPGAQGLEA
+1105 
-1119 QAGTHM
+1119 AGTHM
-1125 VSGRPA
+1125 VSGRPD

-1157 LTARLSQHTG
+1157 LAVRLTQHTG

-1221 RFLREGEA
+1221 RFLREGAA
-1229 QSVQSMGTARNIAS
+1229 QSGQSMGTARNIAS
-1243 LPAQGEGDTVQWTA
+1243 LPSQGEGDAVQWTA

>member
-112 AAQSPARPRLE
+112 AAQSPARLRLE

-128 SPMGVLRQNISQ
+128 SPMSVLRQNISQ

-165 IPSAPGTLGR
+165 IPPAPGTLGR
-175 QAEALAQVLRDL
+175 QAEALAQVLQDL
-187 REGVGPAAAETGRLN
+187 REGVGPAAAETGRMN
-202 AVEGEARTRLPRASS
+202 AVEGETRTRLPRASS

-223 QEELTHREEAGE
+223 REELTHREEAGE

-271 ERETRHIS
+271 ERETRRIS

-300 APAAVEGRQLDR
+300 APAAVEGRQMDR

-319 PREEK
+319 SREEK
-324 TSGRTAPAQGHGQPV
+324 TSGHTAPAQGHGQPV

-389 QRGEFSAA
+389 QGGEFSAA

-405 EPPRSGQS
+405 ETPRSGQS
-413 RLPGKAAASEKETGA
+413 RLPAEAAASAKETGA

-446 TAAGVTA
+446 NAAGVTA

-471 ALNLH
+471 ALNLR
-476 RDSRPDRTGAEAG
+476 RDSRSDRTGAEAG
-489 TDLPVPGAELTYWK
+489 TELPVPGAELTYWK

-524 APGTEIREAAGDRT
+524 PHGTEIREAAGDRT

-642 AEGLTAPG
+642 AEGLTAPA
-650 PLAAAADLGGGETS
+650 PLASAADLGGGETS

-696 RETAGTLPIQ
+696 RETAGTLPIR

-714 GSAQKGAARTPH
+714 GSAQKGAARTPR

-736 FRPERGAR
+736 FRPERGAQ

-749 PGAAW
+749 PKVAW

-768 GHPAQEEG
+768 GHPVQEEG

-791 RPGEPGGGETAGRPD
+791 RPGEPGGGETSGRPD

-811 GRRPGDG
+811 GRRPRDG
-818 AVPQTGADRGAA
+818 AAPQTGADRGAA
-830 APQGTEKTGPAE
+830 APQRTEKTGPAE
-842 GQRGA
+842 GRN
-847 PGRSPA
+847 
-853 ERARPDRAEGQ
+853 
-864 SSKGAPGIRESLQG
+864 SKAAPGIRESLQG

-899 RRTVPRQTG
+899 RRTAPRQTG

-918 GGAPRTHRTGPG
+918 GVAPRAHRAGPG

-969 SLAFLNLEG
+969 SLAFLNQEG
-978 AEDGTAA
+978 AEGGTAA
-985 AFQGEE
+985 ASQGEE

-1014 DIRVGGPMEQGPGPV
+1014 DIRVGGALEQGPGPA

-1036 AGGPAL
+1036 AGGSAL
-1042 AGESP
+1042 AGGPP
-1047 ELYQIPAAQGPAAQA
+1047 ELYQIPAAP
-1062 GGPLGLET
+1062 
-1070 AARDIRVGGP
+1070 
-1080 MEQDPGPAELT
+1080 
-1091 PGGVAGG
+1091 
-1098 PAPAGGP
+1098 
-1105 LDLYPIPGAQGLEA
+1105 
-1119 QAGTHM
+1119 AGTHM

-1145 TGVPESGREKRP
+1145 TGVPESGRGKRP

-1183 SYGPVPAGAAP
+1183 AYGPVPAGAAP

-1221 RFLREGEA
+1221 RFLREGAA
-1229 QSVQSMGTARNIAS
+1229 QSGQSMGTARNIAS
-1243 LPAQGEGDTVQWTA
+1243 LPSQGEGDAVQWTA

>member
-175 QAEALAQVLRDL
+175 QAEALAQVLQDL
-187 REGVGPAAAETGRLN
+187 REGVGPAAAETGRMN
-202 AVEGEARTRLPRASS
+202 AVEGEARTRLPRVSS

-223 QEELTHREEAGE
+223 REELTHREEAGE

-271 ERETRHIS
+271 ERETRRIP
-279 DRAMERTRPEADVQA
+279 DRAMERTLPEADVQA
-294 GAGKQA
+294 GAGKQD
-300 APAAVEGRQLDR
+300 APAAVEGRQQGR
-312 TSGDVRR
+312 TSGGVRR

-348 TEETGEAGARHS
+348 TEETGGAGARHS

-377 RGKREPPAQPER
+377 RGKQEPPAQPER

-405 EPPRSGQS
+405 ETPRSGQS
-413 RLPGKAAASEKETGA
+413 RLPAEAAASAKETGA

-471 ALNLH
+471 ALNMR

-524 APGTEIREAAGDRT
+524 SPGTEIQEAAGDRT

-687 ADGGMLPPE
+687 TDGGMLPPE

-714 GSAQKGAARTPH
+714 
-726 EPGTSLGQSA
+726 
-736 FRPERGAR
+736 
-744 ARTEG
+744 
-749 PGAAW
+749 AW

-768 GHPAQEEG
+768 GRPAQEEG

-806 GRTQA
+806 GRTQTS
-811 GRRPGDG
+811 RRPRDG
-818 AVPQTGADRGAA
+818 AAPQTGADRGAA

-842 GQRGA
+842 
-847 PGRSPA
+847 
-853 ERARPDRAEGQ
+853 RARPDRAEGQ
-864 SSKGAPGIRESLQG
+864 RSKVAPGIRESLQG

-899 RRTVPRQTG
+899 RRTAPRQTG

-918 GGAPRTHRTGPG
+918 GGAPRAHRAGPG

-985 AFQGEE
+985 ASQGEE

-1014 DIRVGGPMEQGPGPV
+1014 DIRVGGALEQGPGPAK
-1029 ELTPGET
+1029 LTPEET
-1036 AGGPAL
+1036 AGGSAL
-1042 AGESP
+1042 AGGPP
-1047 ELYQIPAAQGPAAQA
+1047 ELYQIPAAP
-1062 GGPLGLET
+1062 
-1070 AARDIRVGGP
+1070 
-1080 MEQDPGPAELT
+1080 
-1091 PGGVAGG
+1091 
-1098 PAPAGGP
+1098 
-1105 LDLYPIPGAQGLEA
+1105 
-1119 QAGTHM
+1119 AGTHM

-1145 TGVPESGREKRP
+1145 TGVPESGRGKRP

-1221 RFLREGEA
+1221 RFLREGAA
-1229 QSVQSMGTARNIAS
+1229 QSGQSMGTARNIAS
-1243 LPAQGEGDTVQWTA
+1243 LPSQGEGDAVQWTA

-1282 QAPRISEAEL
+1282 QAPHISEAEL

>member
-128 SPMGVLRQNISQ
+128 SSMGVLRQNISQ

-165 IPSAPGTLGR
+165 IPPAPGTLGR
-175 QAEALAQVLRDL
+175 QAEALAQVLQDL
-187 REGVGPAAAETGRLN
+187 REGVGPAAAETGRMN
-202 AVEGEARTRLPRASS
+202 AVEGEARTRLPQAAS

-223 QEELTHREEAGE
+223 REELTHREEAGE

-271 ERETRHIS
+271 ERETRRIP

-300 APAAVEGRQLDR
+300 APAAVEGRQMDR

-319 PREEK
+319 SREEK
-324 TSGRTAPAQGHGQPV
+324 TSGHTAPAQGHGQPV

-389 QRGEFSAA
+389 QRGERSAA

-405 EPPRSGQS
+405 ETHRPGQS
-413 RLPGKAAASEKETGA
+413 RLPAEAAASAKETGA

-471 ALNLH
+471 ALNLR
-476 RDSRPDRTGAEAG
+476 RDSRSDRTGAEAG
-489 TDLPVPGAELTYWK
+489 TELPVPGAELTYWK

-524 APGTEIREAAGDRT
+524 PHGTEIREAAGDRT

-642 AEGLTAPG
+642 AEGLTAPA
-650 PLAAAADLGGGETS
+650 PLASAADLGGGETS

-696 RETAGTLPIQ
+696 RETAGTLPIR

-714 GSAQKGAARTPH
+714 GGAQKGAARTPQ

-749 PGAAW
+749 PKVAW

-806 GRTQA
+806 GRTEA

-818 AVPQTGADRGAA
+818 AAPQTGAAREAA
-830 APQGTEKTGPAE
+830 APQGTEKN
-842 GQRGA
+842 
-847 PGRSPA
+847 
-853 ERARPDRAEGQ
+853 
-864 SSKGAPGIRESLQG
+864 
-878 RKDGPAE
+878 GPAE

-899 RRTVPRQTG
+899 RRTAPRQTG

-978 AEDGTAA
+978 AEGGTAA
-985 AFQGEE
+985 ASQGEE
-991 PEQPRRPAGA
+991 PEQPRRPDGA
-1001 RTGAPLGLETAAR
+1001 RTGAPLGLETAARDIRVGGALEQGSGPVELTPGEAAGGPAPAGGPLDLYQIPAAQAGAPLGLETAAR
-1014 DIRVGGPMEQGPGPV
+1014 DIRVGGPMEQG
-1029 ELTPGET
+1029 T
-1036 AGGPAL
+1036 
-1042 AGESP
+1042 
-1047 ELYQIPAAQGPAAQA
+1047 
-1062 GGPLGLET
+1062 
-1070 AARDIRVGGP
+1070 
-1080 MEQDPGPAELT
+1080 GPAELA
-1091 PGGVAGG
+1091 PGETAGG

-1157 LTARLSQHTG
+1157 LAVRLSQHTG

-1221 RFLREGEA
+1221 RFLREGAA

-1243 LPAQGEGDTVQWTA
+1243 LPSQGDGDAVQWTA

>member
-175 QAEALAQVLRDL
+175 QAEALAQVLQDL
-187 REGVGPAAAETGRLN
+187 REGVGPAAAETGRMN

-223 QEELTHREEAGE
+223 REELTHREEAGE

-245 PALERTARQAAE
+245 PALERTARRAAE

-271 ERETRHIS
+271 ERETRRIS

-300 APAAVEGRQLDR
+300 APAAVEGRQMDR

-324 TSGRTAPAQGHGQPV
+324 TSGRTAPAQGHGRPV

-360 AAAPGPSGRRQ
+360 AAAPKPSGQRQ

-389 QRGEFSAA
+389 QGGERSAA

-405 EPPRSGQS
+405 ETPRSGQS
-413 RLPGKAAASEKETGA
+413 RLPAAAAASAKETGA

-446 TAAGVTA
+446 NTAGVTA
-453 PISTTARDPRVGG
+453 SISTTARDPRVGG

-471 ALNLH
+471 ALNMR

-489 TDLPVPGAELTYWK
+489 TELPVPGAELTYWK
-503 EPAGEADRLPQEHPQ
+503 EPAGEADRRPQEHPQ

-524 APGTEIREAAGDRT
+524 PPGTEIREAAGDRT
-538 SKQNGPTARS
+538 SKQSGPTARS

-563 AEAGPQQ
+563 AEAGPQE

-597 AEQRSMRREGAPV
+597 TEQRSMRREGAPV
-610 PREGGADRI
+610 PREGGADQI

-642 AEGLTAPG
+642 AEGLTAPA
-650 PLAAAADLGGGETS
+650 PLASAADLGGGETS

-714 GSAQKGAARTPH
+714 
-726 EPGTSLGQSA
+726 
-736 FRPERGAR
+736 
-744 ARTEG
+744 
-749 PGAAW
+749 AW

-768 GHPAQEEG
+768 GRPAQEEG

-791 RPGEPGGGETAGRPD
+791 RPGEPGGGETSGRPD

-818 AVPQTGADRGAA
+818 AAPQTGADRGAA
-830 APQGTEKTGPAE
+830 APQRTEKTGPAE
-842 GQRGA
+842 GRRGA

-853 ERARPDRAEGQ
+853 ERARPDRAEGR
-864 SSKGAPGIRESLQG
+864 SSKAAPGIRESLQG

-899 RRTVPRQTG
+899 RRTAPRQTG

-918 GGAPRTHRTGPG
+918 GGAPRAHRTGPG

-985 AFQGEE
+985 ASQGEE

-1014 DIRVGGPMEQGPGPV
+1014 DIRVGGALEQGPGPA

-1036 AGGPAL
+1036 AGGSAL
-1042 AGESP
+1042 AGGPP
-1047 ELYQIPAAQGPAAQA
+1047 ELYQIPAAP
-1062 GGPLGLET
+1062 
-1070 AARDIRVGGP
+1070 
-1080 MEQDPGPAELT
+1080 
-1091 PGGVAGG
+1091 
-1098 PAPAGGP
+1098 
-1105 LDLYPIPGAQGLEA
+1105 
-1119 QAGTHM
+1119 AGTHM

-1131 REAGGRSGP
+1131 REAGGRGGP

-1204 ASPAES
+1204 TSPAES

-1221 RFLREGEA
+1221 RFLREGAA

-1243 LPAQGEGDTVQWTA
+1243 LPSQGEGDAVQWTA

-1282 QAPRISEAEL
+1282 QAPHISEAEL

>member
-112 AAQSPARPRLE
+112 AAQSPARLRLE

-128 SPMGVLRQNISQ
+128 SPMSVLRQNISQ

-165 IPSAPGTLGR
+165 IPPAPGTLGR
-175 QAEALAQVLRDL
+175 QAEALAQVLQDL
-187 REGVGPAAAETGRLN
+187 REGVGPAAAETGRMN
-202 AVEGEARTRLPRASS
+202 AVEGEARTRLPQAAS

-223 QEELTHREEAGE
+223 REELTHREEAGE

-271 ERETRHIS
+271 ERETRRIP

-300 APAAVEGRQLDR
+300 APAAVEGRQMDR

-319 PREEK
+319 SREEK
-324 TSGRTAPAQGHGQPV
+324 TSGHTAPAQGHGQPV

-389 QRGEFSAA
+389 QRGERSAA

-405 EPPRSGQS
+405 ETHRPGQS
-413 RLPGKAAASEKETGA
+413 RLPAEAAASAKETGA

-471 ALNLH
+471 ALNLR

-489 TDLPVPGAELTYWK
+489 TELPVPGAELTYWK

-524 APGTEIREAAGDRT
+524 PPGTEIREAAGDRA

-642 AEGLTAPG
+642 AEGLTAPA
-650 PLAAAADLGGGETS
+650 PLASAADLGGGETS

-714 GSAQKGAARTPH
+714 
-726 EPGTSLGQSA
+726 
-736 FRPERGAR
+736 
-744 ARTEG
+744 
-749 PGAAW
+749 AW

-768 GHPAQEEG
+768 GRPAQEEG

-791 RPGEPGGGETAGRPD
+791 RPGEPGSGETSGRPD

-811 GRRPGDG
+811 GRRPRDG
-818 AVPQTGADRGAA
+818 AAPQTGAARGAA
-830 APQGTEKTGPAE
+830 APQGTEKTG
-842 GQRGA
+842 
-847 PGRSPA
+847 PA

-899 RRTVPRQTG
+899 GRTAPRQTG

-918 GGAPRTHRTGPG
+918 GGAPRAHRTGPG

-985 AFQGEE
+985 ASQGEE

-1014 DIRVGGPMEQGPGPV
+1014 DIRVGGALEQG
-1029 ELTPGET
+1029 
-1036 AGGPAL
+1036 
-1042 AGESP
+1042 
-1047 ELYQIPAAQGPAAQA
+1047 
-1062 GGPLGLET
+1062 
-1070 AARDIRVGGP
+1070 
-1080 MEQDPGPAELT
+1080 PGPAELT
-1091 PGGVAGG
+1091 PGEAAGG
-1098 PAPAGGP
+1098 PALAGGP
-1105 LDLYPIPGAQGLEA
+1105 LDLYQIPAA
-1119 QAGTHM
+1119 PAGTHM

-1140 APQAD
+1140 APQTD
-1145 TGVPESGREKRP
+1145 TGIPESGREKRP
-1157 LTARLSQHTG
+1157 LAARLSQHTG

-1221 RFLREGEA
+1221 RFLREGAA
-1229 QSVQSMGTARNIAS
+1229 QSGQSMGTARNIAS
-1243 LPAQGEGDTVQWTA
+1243 LPSQGEGDAVQWTA

>member
-175 QAEALAQVLRDL
+175 QAEALAQVLQDL
-187 REGVGPAAAETGRLN
+187 REGVGPAAAETGRMN

-223 QEELTHREEAGE
+223 REELTHREEAGE

-271 ERETRHIS
+271 ERETRRIP
-279 DRAMERTRPEADVQA
+279 DRAMERTRPEPDVQA
-294 GAGKQA
+294 GSGKQA

-312 TSGDVRR
+312 TSGNVRR
-319 PREEK
+319 LREEK

-377 RGKREPPAQPER
+377 RGKQEPPAQPER

-413 RLPGKAAASEKETGA
+413 RLPAEAAASAKETGA

-471 ALNLH
+471 ALNMR
-476 RDSRPDRTGAEAG
+476 RDSQPDRTGAEAG

-503 EPAGEADRLPQEHPQ
+503 EPAGEADRLPQEYPQ

-524 APGTEIREAAGDRT
+524 PPGTEIREAAGDRT

-597 AEQRSMRREGAPV
+597 TEQRSMRREVAPV
-610 PREGGADRI
+610 PREGGADQI
-619 SGAGAPA
+619 SRAGAPA
-626 LGSAPG
+626 SGSAPG

-706 GETPRQGA
+706 GETPHQ
-714 GSAQKGAARTPH
+714 
-726 EPGTSLGQSA
+726 
-736 FRPERGAR
+736 
-744 ARTEG
+744 
-749 PGAAW
+749 GAAW

-768 GHPAQEEG
+768 GRPAQEEG

-791 RPGEPGGGETAGRPD
+791 RPGEPGGGETSGRPD

-818 AVPQTGADRGAA
+818 AAPQTGADRGAA
-830 APQGTEKTGPAE
+830 APQRTEKTGPAE
-842 GQRGA
+842 GRRGA

-853 ERARPDRAEGQ
+853 ERARPDRAEGRR
-864 SSKGAPGIRESLQG
+864 SKAAPGIRESLQG

-899 RRTVPRQTG
+899 GRTAPRQTG

-918 GGAPRTHRTGPG
+918 GGAPRAHMAGPG

-978 AEDGTAA
+978 AESGMAA
-985 AFQGEE
+985 ASQGEE

-1014 DIRVGGPMEQGPGPV
+1014 DIRVGGALEQG
-1029 ELTPGET
+1029 
-1036 AGGPAL
+1036 
-1042 AGESP
+1042 
-1047 ELYQIPAAQGPAAQA
+1047 
-1062 GGPLGLET
+1062 
-1070 AARDIRVGGP
+1070 
-1080 MEQDPGPAELT
+1080 PGPAELT
-1091 PGGVAGG
+1091 PGEAAGG
-1098 PAPAGGP
+1098 PALAGGP
-1105 LDLYPIPGAQGLEA
+1105 LDLYQIPAA
-1119 QAGTHM
+1119 PAGTHM

-1140 APQAD
+1140 APQTD
-1145 TGVPESGREKRP
+1145 TGIPESGREKRP
-1157 LTARLSQHTG
+1157 LAARLSQHTG

-1204 ASPAES
+1204 TSPAES

-1221 RFLREGEA
+1221 RFLREGAA
-1229 QSVQSMGTARNIAS
+1229 QSVQSMGIARNIAS
-1243 LPAQGEGDTVQWTA
+1243 LPSQGEGDAVQWTA

>member
-112 AAQSPARPRLE
+112 AAQSSARPRLE

-175 QAEALAQVLRDL
+175 QAEALAQVLQDL
-187 REGVGPAAAETGRLN
+187 REGVGPAAAETGRMN

-223 QEELTHREEAGE
+223 REELTHREETGE

-271 ERETRHIS
+271 ERETRRI
-279 DRAMERTRPEADVQA
+279 
-294 GAGKQA
+294 
-300 APAAVEGRQLDR
+300 
-312 TSGDVRR
+312 
-319 PREEK
+319 
-324 TSGRTAPAQGHGQPV
+324 PAQGHGQPV

-377 RGKREPPAQPER
+377 RGKREPPAQSER

-397 AENPAQGP
+397 AENPAQRP
-405 EPPRSGQS
+405 ETHRPGQS
-413 RLPGKAAASEKETGA
+413 RLPAEAAASAKETGA

-446 TAAGVTA
+446 NTAGVTA

-471 ALNLH
+471 ALNMR

-538 SKQNGPTARS
+538 PKQNGPTARS
-548 KAPEGGALGPAHRAG
+548 KAPEGGALGPAQRAG
-563 AEAGPQQ
+563 TETGPQQ
-570 ETVRGKTAGPGAA
+570 ETVRGKTAGPGAV

-610 PREGGADRI
+610 PREGGADQI

-626 LGSAPG
+626 SGSAPG

-696 RETAGTLPIQ
+696 RETAGTLPIR

-714 GSAQKGAARTPH
+714 GGAQKGAARTPQ

-749 PGAAW
+749 PKVAW

-768 GHPAQEEG
+768 GRPAQEEG
-776 TAQSWSPLPGVELTH
+776 PAQSWRPLPGVELTH
-791 RPGEPGGGETAGRPD
+791 RPGEPGGEETDGRPD
-806 GRTQA
+806 GRTEA

-818 AVPQTGADRGAA
+818 AAPQTGADRGAA

-842 GQRGA
+842 
-847 PGRSPA
+847 
-853 ERARPDRAEGQ
+853 RARPDRAEGQ
-864 SSKGAPGIRESLQG
+864 RSKGAPGIRESLQG
-878 RKDGPAE
+878 RKDSTAE
-885 AVRQRAESAGEQST
+885 AVRQRAESAGEQSVK
-899 RRTVPRQTG
+899 RTAPRQTG

-918 GGAPRTHRTGPG
+918 GGAPRAHRTGPG
-930 GLLRTAREIRTLGPA
+930 SLLRTAREIRTLGPA

-985 AFQGEE
+985 ASQGEE

-1014 DIRVGGPMEQGPGPV
+1014 DIRVGGALEQGPGPA
-1029 ELTPGET
+1029 ELAPGGAAGGSAP
-1036 AGGPAL
+1036 AGGP
-1042 AGESP
+1042 P
-1047 ELYQIPAAQGPAAQA
+1047 ELYQIPAAP
-1062 GGPLGLET
+1062 
-1070 AARDIRVGGP
+1070 
-1080 MEQDPGPAELT
+1080 
-1091 PGGVAGG
+1091 
-1098 PAPAGGP
+1098 
-1105 LDLYPIPGAQGLEA
+1105 
-1119 QAGTHM
+1119 AGTHM
-1125 VSGRPA
+1125 VSGRPD

-1157 LTARLSQHTG
+1157 LAVRLTQHTG

-1221 RFLREGEA
+1221 RFLREGAA
-1229 QSVQSMGTARNIAS
+1229 QSGQSMGTARNIAS
-1243 LPAQGEGDTVQWTA
+1243 LPSQGEGDAVQWTA

>member
-175 QAEALAQVLRDL
+175 QAEALAQVLQDL
-187 REGVGPAAAETGRLN
+187 REGVGPAAAETGRMN

-223 QEELTHREEAGE
+223 REELTHREEAGE

-271 ERETRHIS
+271 ERETRRIP
-279 DRAMERTRPEADVQA
+279 DRAMERTQPEPDVQA
-294 GAGKQA
+294 GSGKQA
-300 APAAVEGRQLDR
+300 VPSTPEVRQQDR
-312 TSGDVRR
+312 TSGGVRR

-324 TSGRTAPAQGHGQPV
+324 ASGHTAPVQEHGRPV

-397 AENPAQGP
+397 AENPAQRP
-405 EPPRSGQS
+405 ETPKSGQS
-413 RLPGKAAASEKETGA
+413 RLPAEAAASAKETGA

-446 TAAGVTA
+446 NAAGVTA

-471 ALNLH
+471 ALNMR
-476 RDSRPDRTGAEAG
+476 RDSRPDRTEAEAG

-524 APGTEIREAAGDRT
+524 PHGTEIREAAGDRT

-563 AEAGPQQ
+563 AEAGPQR

-714 GSAQKGAARTPH
+714 
-726 EPGTSLGQSA
+726 
-736 FRPERGAR
+736 
-744 ARTEG
+744 
-749 PGAAW
+749 AW

-791 RPGEPGGGETAGRPD
+791 RPGEPGGGETSGRPD

-818 AVPQTGADRGAA
+818 AAPQTGADRGAA
-830 APQGTEKTGPAE
+830 APQRTEKTGPAE
-842 GQRGA
+842 GRRGA

-853 ERARPDRAEGQ
+853 ERARPDRAEGR
-864 SSKGAPGIRESLQG
+864 SSKAAPGIRESLQG

-899 RRTVPRQTG
+899 RRTAPRQMG

-918 GGAPRTHRTGPG
+918 GGAPRAHRAGPG

-985 AFQGEE
+985 ASQGEE

-1014 DIRVGGPMEQGPGPV
+1014 DIRVGGPMEQGPGPA

-1042 AGESP
+1042 AGGP
-1047 ELYQIPAAQGPAAQA
+1047 LDLYQIPAAP
-1062 GGPLGLET
+1062 
-1070 AARDIRVGGP
+1070 
-1080 MEQDPGPAELT
+1080 
-1091 PGGVAGG
+1091 
-1098 PAPAGGP
+1098 
-1105 LDLYPIPGAQGLEA
+1105 
-1119 QAGTHM
+1119 AGTHM

-1140 APQAD
+1140 APQAG

-1221 RFLREGEA
+1221 RFLREGAA

-1243 LPAQGEGDTVQWTA
+1243 LPSQGEGDAVQWTA

>member
-175 QAEALAQVLRDL
+175 QAEALAQVLQDL
-187 REGVGPAAAETGRLN
+187 REGVGPAAAETGRMN
-202 AVEGEARTRLPRASS
+202 AVEGEARTRLPQAAS

-223 QEELTHREEAGE
+223 REELTHREEAGE

-245 PALERTARQAAE
+245 PALERTARQATE

-271 ERETRHIS
+271 ERETRRIS

-300 APAAVEGRQLDR
+300 APAATEGRQLDR

-324 TSGRTAPAQGHGQPV
+324 KSGRTAPAQGHGQPV

-389 QRGEFSAA
+389 QGGEFSAA
-397 AENPAQGP
+397 AQNPAQGP

-413 RLPGKAAASEKETGA
+413 RLPAEAAASAKETGA

-433 QTGGTGAAGLSPE
+433 RTGGTGAAGLSPE
-446 TAAGVTA
+446 NTAGVTA

-503 EPAGEADRLPQEHPQ
+503 EPAGEADRLPQEYPQ

-524 APGTEIREAAGDRT
+524 APGTEIREAAGDRA
-538 SKQNGPTARS
+538 SKQNGSTARS

-570 ETVRGKTAGPGAA
+570 ETVRGKTAGPGAV

-696 RETAGTLPIQ
+696 RETAETLPIQ
-706 GETPRQGA
+706 RETPRQGA
-714 GSAQKGAARTPH
+714 GSAQKGAAR
-726 EPGTSLGQSA
+726 
-736 FRPERGAR
+736 
-744 ARTEG
+744 
-749 PGAAW
+749 
-754 EIRTAPLGRTAPGQ
+754 
-768 GHPAQEEG
+768 
-776 TAQSWSPLPGVELTH
+776 
-791 RPGEPGGGETAGRPD
+791 
-806 GRTQA
+806 
-811 GRRPGDG
+811 
-818 AVPQTGADRGAA
+818 GAA
-830 APQGTEKTGPAE
+830 APQGTEKN
-842 GQRGA
+842 
-847 PGRSPA
+847 
-853 ERARPDRAEGQ
+853 
-864 SSKGAPGIRESLQG
+864 
-878 RKDGPAE
+878 GPAE

-899 RRTVPRQTG
+899 RRTAPRQMG

-918 GGAPRTHRTGPG
+918 GGAPRAHRTGPG

-985 AFQGEE
+985 ASQGEE

-1014 DIRVGGPMEQGPGPV
+1014 DIRVGGPMEQGPGPA

-1042 AGESP
+1042 AGGP
-1047 ELYQIPAAQGPAAQA
+1047 LDLYPIPAAQGPETPA
-1062 GGPLGLET
+1062 GAPLGLET
-1070 AARDIRVGGP
+1070 AARDIRVGGAL
-1080 MEQDPGPAELT
+1080 EQGPGPAELT
-1091 PGGVAGG
+1091 PGGAAGG
-1098 PAPAGGP
+1098 SAPAGGP
-1105 LDLYPIPGAQGLEA
+1105 PELYQIPAA

-1183 SYGPVPAGAAP
+1183 SYGPVPAGAVP

-1221 RFLREGEA
+1221 RFLREGAA

-1243 LPAQGEGDTVQWTA
+1243 LPAQGEGDAVQWTA

>member
-175 QAEALAQVLRDL
+175 QAEALAQVLQDL
-187 REGVGPAAAETGRLN
+187 REGVGPAAAETGRMN
-202 AVEGEARTRLPRASS
+202 AVEGETRTRLPRASS

-223 QEELTHREEAGE
+223 REELTHREEAGE

-271 ERETRHIS
+271 ERETRRIS

-294 GAGKQA
+294 GSGKQA

-389 QRGEFSAA
+389 QGGEFSAA

-405 EPPRSGQS
+405 ETHRPGQS
-413 RLPGKAAASEKETGA
+413 RLPAAAAASAKETGA

-433 QTGGTGAAGLSPE
+433 RTGGTGAAGLSPE
-446 TAAGVTA
+446 NTAGVTA

-471 ALNLH
+471 ALNLR

-503 EPAGEADRLPQEHPQ
+503 EPAGEADRLPQEYPQ

-524 APGTEIREAAGDRT
+524 PHGTEIREAAGDRT

-610 PREGGADRI
+610 PREGGADQI

-626 LGSAPG
+626 SGSAPG

-714 GSAQKGAARTPH
+714 
-726 EPGTSLGQSA
+726 
-736 FRPERGAR
+736 
-744 ARTEG
+744 
-749 PGAAW
+749 AW

-776 TAQSWSPLPGVELTH
+776 PAQSWSSLPGVELTH
-791 RPGEPGGGETAGRPD
+791 RPGESGGGETAGRPD

-811 GRRPGDG
+811 SRRPRGG
-818 AVPQTGADRGAA
+818 AVPQTGAAREAA
-830 APQGTEKTGPAE
+830 APRGTEKTGPAE

-864 SSKGAPGIRESLQG
+864 RSKGAPGIRESLQG
-878 RKDGPAE
+878 RKDSTAE

-899 RRTVPRQTG
+899 RRTAPRQMG

-918 GGAPRTHRTGPG
+918 GGAPRAHMAGPG

-945 AGMPGE
+945 AGMSGE

-978 AEDGTAA
+978 AEGGTAA
-985 AFQGEE
+985 ASQGEE
-991 PEQPRRPAGA
+991 PEQPRRPAGERA
-1001 RTGAPLGLETAAR
+1001 GAPLGLETAAR
-1014 DIRVGGPMEQGPGPV
+1014 DIRVGGALEQG
-1029 ELTPGET
+1029 
-1036 AGGPAL
+1036 
-1042 AGESP
+1042 
-1047 ELYQIPAAQGPAAQA
+1047 
-1062 GGPLGLET
+1062 
-1070 AARDIRVGGP
+1070 
-1080 MEQDPGPAELT
+1080 PGPAELT

-1098 PAPAGGP
+1098 PAPASGP

-1125 VSGRPA
+1125 VSGCPA

-1221 RFLREGEA
+1221 RFLREGAA

-1243 LPAQGEGDTVQWTA
+1243 LPSQGEGDAVQWTA

>member
-175 QAEALAQVLRDL
+175 QAEALAQVLQDL
-187 REGVGPAAAETGRLN
+187 REGVGPAAAETGRMN
-202 AVEGEARTRLPRASS
+202 AVEGEARTRLPRAAS

-223 QEELTHREEAGE
+223 REELTHREEAGE
-235 DGAAPSMAQA
+235 DGAAPSMAPA
-245 PALERTARQAAE
+245 PALERTARRAAE

-271 ERETRHIS
+271 ERETRRIP
-279 DRAMERTRPEADVQA
+279 DRAMERTRPEPDVQA
-294 GAGKQA
+294 GSGKQA
-300 APAAVEGRQLDR
+300 VPSTPEVRQQDR
-312 TSGDVRR
+312 TSGGVRR

-324 TSGRTAPAQGHGQPV
+324 ASGHTAPVQEHGRPV

-360 AAAPGPSGRRQ
+360 AAAPKPSGRRQ

-377 RGKREPPAQPER
+377 RGKQEPPAQPER

-397 AENPAQGP
+397 AQNPAQGP
-405 EPPRSGQS
+405 ETPRSGQS
-413 RLPGKAAASEKETGA
+413 RLPAEAAASAKETGA

-446 TAAGVTA
+446 NTAGVTA
-453 PISTTARDPRVGG
+453 SISTTARDPRVGG

-471 ALNLH
+471 ALNMR

-503 EPAGEADRLPQEHPQ
+503 EPAGEADRLPQEYPQ

-524 APGTEIREAAGDRT
+524 APGTEIREAAGDRA
-538 SKQNGPTARS
+538 SKQNGSTAQS

-687 ADGGMLPPE
+687 TDGGMLPPE
-696 RETAGTLPIQ
+696 REMAGTLPIQ

-714 GSAQKGAARTPH
+714 GSAPKGAARTPH

-736 FRPERGAR
+736 SRPERGAR

-749 PGAAW
+749 PKVAW

-768 GHPAQEEG
+768 GRPVQEEG

-806 GRTQA
+806 GRTEA

-818 AVPQTGADRGAA
+818 AAPQTGADRGAA
-830 APQGTEKTGPAE
+830 APQGTEKN
-842 GQRGA
+842 
-847 PGRSPA
+847 
-853 ERARPDRAEGQ
+853 
-864 SSKGAPGIRESLQG
+864 
-878 RKDGPAE
+878 GPAE
-885 AVRQRAESAGEQST
+885 AVRQRAESAGEQSA
-899 RRTVPRQTG
+899 RRTAPRQMG

-918 GGAPRTHRTGPG
+918 GGAPRAHRTGPG

-945 AGMPGE
+945 AGMSGE

-958 EAWTAEAGGAL
+958 EAWTAEAGGVL

-985 AFQGEE
+985 ASQGEE

-1029 ELTPGET
+1029 ELTPGEA

-1042 AGESP
+1042 AG
-1047 ELYQIPAAQGPAAQA
+1047 
-1062 GGPLGLET
+1062 
-1070 AARDIRVGGP
+1070 
-1080 MEQDPGPAELT
+1080 
-1091 PGGVAGG
+1091 
-1098 PAPAGGP
+1098 GP
-1105 LDLYPIPGAQGLEA
+1105 LDLYQIPEA

-1145 TGVPESGREKRP
+1145 TGIPESGREKRP

-1221 RFLREGEA
+1221 RFLREGAA
-1229 QSVQSMGTARNIAS
+1229 QSSQSMGTARNIAS
-1243 LPAQGEGDTVQWTA
+1243 LPSQGEGDAVQWTA

>member
-72 VDLHLVLEALR
+72 MDLHLVLEALR

-175 QAEALAQVLRDL
+175 QAEALAQVLQDL
-187 REGVGPAAAETGRLN
+187 REGVGPAAVETGRMN

-223 QEELTHREEAGE
+223 REELTHREEAGE
-235 DGAAPSMAQA
+235 DGAAPSMA

-271 ERETRHIS
+271 ERETHRIP

-312 TSGDVRR
+312 TSGGVRR

-324 TSGRTAPAQGHGQPV
+324 ASGHTAPVQGHGRPV

-405 EPPRSGQS
+405 ETPRSGQS
-413 RLPGKAAASEKETGA
+413 RLPAEAAASAKETGA

-446 TAAGVTA
+446 NAAGVAA
-453 PISTTARDPRVGG
+453 PISTTARDTRVGG

-471 ALNLH
+471 ALNMR

-489 TDLPVPGAELTYWK
+489 TELPVPGAELTYWK
-503 EPAGEADRLPQEHPQ
+503 EPAGEVDRLFQEHPQ
-518 SAGRDL
+518 SAGMDL
-524 APGTEIREAAGDRT
+524 PHGTETREAAGDRT
-538 SKQNGPTARS
+538 SKQNGPTVRS

-583 PDLSAGQTDGFQRP
+583 PDPSVGQTDGFQRP

-610 PREGGADRI
+610 PREGGADQI

-687 ADGGMLPPE
+687 TDGGMLPPE
-696 RETAGTLPIQ
+696 KETAGTLPIR

-714 GSAQKGAARTPH
+714 GSAPKGAARTTW

-768 GHPAQEEG
+768 GRPAQEEG
-776 TAQSWSPLPGVELTH
+776 PAQSWSPLPGVELTH
-791 RPGEPGGGETAGRPD
+791 RPGEPGGGETSGRPD
-806 GRTQA
+806 GRTQTS
-811 GRRPGDG
+811 RRLRDE
-818 AVPQTGADRGAA
+818 AAPQTGADRGAA

-842 GQRGA
+842 
-847 PGRSPA
+847 
-853 ERARPDRAEGQ
+853 RAQPDRAEGQ

-899 RRTVPRQTG
+899 RRTAPRQTG

-918 GGAPRTHRTGPG
+918 GGAPRAHRTGPG

-951 PGRSGSG
+951 PGRSRSG

-985 AFQGEE
+985 ASQGEE

-1014 DIRVGGPMEQGPGPV
+1014 DIRVGGALEQG
-1029 ELTPGET
+1029 
-1036 AGGPAL
+1036 
-1042 AGESP
+1042 
-1047 ELYQIPAAQGPAAQA
+1047 
-1062 GGPLGLET
+1062 
-1070 AARDIRVGGP
+1070 
-1080 MEQDPGPAELT
+1080 PGPAELT
-1091 PGGVAGG
+1091 PGEAAGG
-1098 PAPAGGP
+1098 PALAGGP
-1105 LDLYPIPGAQGLEA
+1105 LDLYQIPAA
-1119 QAGTHM
+1119 PAGTHM

-1140 APQAD
+1140 APQTD
-1145 TGVPESGREKRP
+1145 TGIPESGREKRP
-1157 LTARLSQHTG
+1157 LAARLSQHTG

-1221 RFLREGEA
+1221 RFLREGAA
-1229 QSVQSMGTARNIAS
+1229 QGVQSMGTARNIAS
-1243 LPAQGEGDTVQWTA
+1243 LPSQGEGDAVQWTA

>member
-72 VDLHLVLEALR
+72 VDLHLVLEALH

-175 QAEALAQVLRDL
+175 QAEALAQVLQNL
-187 REGVGPAAAETGRLN
+187 REGVGPAAAETGRMN

-223 QEELTHREEAGE
+223 REELTHREEARE

-271 ERETRHIS
+271 ERETRRIS
-279 DRAMERTRPEADVQA
+279 GRAMERTRPEADVQA

-300 APAAVEGRQLDR
+300 APAAAEGRQLDR

-324 TSGRTAPAQGHGQPV
+324 TSGRTAPAQEHGRPV

-377 RGKREPPAQPER
+377 RGKQEPPAQPER

-405 EPPRSGQS
+405 ETPRSGQS
-413 RLPGKAAASEKETGA
+413 RLPAEAAASAKETGA

-446 TAAGVTA
+446 NTAGVTA

-471 ALNLH
+471 ALNMR
-476 RDSRPDRTGAEAG
+476 RDSQPDRTGAEAG

-503 EPAGEADRLPQEHPQ
+503 EPAGEADRLPQEYPQ

-597 AEQRSMRREGAPV
+597 TEQRSMRREGAPV
-610 PREGGADRI
+610 PREGGADQI

-626 LGSAPG
+626 LGSALG

-714 GSAQKGAARTPH
+714 
-726 EPGTSLGQSA
+726 
-736 FRPERGAR
+736 
-744 ARTEG
+744 
-749 PGAAW
+749 AW

-768 GHPAQEEG
+768 GRPAQEEG

-791 RPGEPGGGETAGRPD
+791 RPGEAGGGEKGGRPD
-806 GRTQA
+806 GSTQ
-811 GRRPGDG
+811 GGGRPGDG
-818 AVPQTGADRGAA
+818 AAPQTGADRGAA
-830 APQGTEKTGPAE
+830 APQRTEKTG
-842 GQRGA
+842 
-847 PGRSPA
+847 PA

-864 SSKGAPGIRESLQG
+864 RSKVAPGIRESLQG

-899 RRTVPRQTG
+899 RRTAPRQTG

-918 GGAPRTHRTGPG
+918 GGAPRAHMAGPG

-951 PGRSGSG
+951 PGWSGSG

-978 AEDGTAA
+978 AEGGTAA
-985 AFQGEE
+985 ASQGEE

-1014 DIRVGGPMEQGPGPV
+1014 DIRVGGPMEQGPGPA
-1029 ELTPGET
+1029 ELAPGEA

-1042 AGESP
+1042 AGGP
-1047 ELYQIPAAQGPAAQA
+1047 LDLYQIPAAP
-1062 GGPLGLET
+1062 
-1070 AARDIRVGGP
+1070 
-1080 MEQDPGPAELT
+1080 
-1091 PGGVAGG
+1091 
-1098 PAPAGGP
+1098 
-1105 LDLYPIPGAQGLEA
+1105 
-1119 QAGTHM
+1119 AGTHM

-1157 LTARLSQHTG
+1157 LTVRLSQHTG

-1221 RFLREGEA
+1221 RFLREGAA
-1229 QSVQSMGTARNIAS
+1229 QSSQSMGTARNIAS
-1243 LPAQGEGDTVQWTA
+1243 LPSQGEGDAVQWTA

>member
-175 QAEALAQVLRDL
+175 QAEALAQVLQDL
-187 REGVGPAAAETGRLN
+187 REGVGPAAVETGRMN
-202 AVEGEARTRLPRASS
+202 AVEGETRTRLPRASS

-223 QEELTHREEAGE
+223 REELTHREEAGE

-271 ERETRHIS
+271 ERETRRIS

-312 TSGDVRR
+312 TSGGVRR

-324 TSGRTAPAQGHGQPV
+324 ASGHTAPVQGHGRPV

-377 RGKREPPAQPER
+377 RGKQEPPAQPER

-405 EPPRSGQS
+405 ETPRSGQS
-413 RLPGKAAASEKETGA
+413 RLPAEAAASAKETDA

-446 TAAGVTA
+446 NAAGVTA

-471 ALNLH
+471 ALNMR

-503 EPAGEADRLPQEHPQ
+503 EPAGEVDRLFQEHPQ
-518 SAGRDL
+518 SAGMDL
-524 APGTEIREAAGDRT
+524 PHGTETREAAGDRT
-538 SKQNGPTARS
+538 SKQNGPTVRS

-597 AEQRSMRREGAPV
+597 TEQRSMRREGAPV

-642 AEGLTAPG
+642 AEGLTAPA
-650 PLAAAADLGGGETS
+650 PLASAADLGGGETS

-714 GSAQKGAARTPH
+714 
-726 EPGTSLGQSA
+726 
-736 FRPERGAR
+736 
-744 ARTEG
+744 
-749 PGAAW
+749 AW
-754 EIRTAPLGRTAPGQ
+754 EIRTALLGRTAPGQ
-768 GHPAQEEG
+768 GHPAQEED

-791 RPGEPGGGETAGRPD
+791 RPGEPGGGETDGRPD
-806 GRTQA
+806 GRTEA
-811 GRRPGDG
+811 GHRPGDG
-818 AVPQTGADRGAA
+818 AAPQTGADRGAA
-830 APQGTEKTGPAE
+830 APRGTEKTGPAE

-853 ERARPDRAEGQ
+853 ERARPDRAAGR

-899 RRTVPRQTG
+899 RRTAPLQTG
-908 GGPTGAETEG
+908 GGPTGAETEE
-918 GGAPRTHRTGPG
+918 GGAPRAHMAGPG

-951 PGRSGSG
+951 PDRSGSG

-985 AFQGEE
+985 ASQGEE

-1001 RTGAPLGLETAAR
+1001 RTGAPLGLETADR
-1014 DIRVGGPMEQGPGPV
+1014 DIRVGGALEQWAGPA
-1029 ELTPGET
+1029 ELVPGET
-1036 AGGPAL
+1036 AEGPAL
-1042 AGESP
+1042 
-1047 ELYQIPAAQGPAAQA
+1047 
-1062 GGPLGLET
+1062 
-1070 AARDIRVGGP
+1070 
-1080 MEQDPGPAELT
+1080 
-1091 PGGVAGG
+1091 
-1098 PAPAGGP
+1098 AGGP
-1105 LDLYPIPGAQGLEA
+1105 LDLYPIPGAQGPEA
-1119 QAGTHM
+1119 PAGTHM

-1131 REAGGRSGP
+1131 REAGGRSGS
-1140 APQAD
+1140 APQTD
-1145 TGVPESGREKRP
+1145 TGIPESGREKRP
-1157 LTARLSQHTG
+1157 LTVRLSQHTG
-1167 ARSAARPAAA
+1167 ARSAARPTAV

-1221 RFLREGEA
+1221 RFLREGAA
-1229 QSVQSMGTARNIAS
+1229 QSGQSMGTARNIAS
-1243 LPAQGEGDTVQWTA
+1243 LPSQAEGDAVQWTA

>member
-1 MESIA
+1 M
-6 VTKPGMGVLSQ
+6 
-17 ERLLLSP
+17 
-24 FGALAQ
+24 
-30 AFSQEILDRARK
+30 
-42 EEGRWSY
+42 
-49 VPLDLLEEGE
+49 
-59 ESQTAPAVPPVIQ
+59 
-72 VDLHLVLEALR
+72 
-83 REKGESE
+83 
-90 QRRATERIVERILQI
+90 
-105 REVRDRP
+105 
-112 AAQSPARPRLE
+112 
-123 ERTPA
+123 
-128 SPMGVLRQNISQ
+128 
-140 TLVQE
+140 
-145 NRFGPF
+145 
-151 LLAEAA
+151 
-157 AKGREASK
+157 
-165 IPSAPGTLGR
+165 
-175 QAEALAQVLRDL
+175 
-187 REGVGPAAAETGRLN
+187 
-202 AVEGEARTRLPRASS
+202 
-217 VSRIMP
+217 
-223 QEELTHREEAGE
+223 
-235 DGAAPSMAQA
+235 
-245 PALERTARQAAE
+245 
-257 QLQEQ
+257 
-262 VRRRVEQTL
+262 
-271 ERETRHIS
+271 
-279 DRAMERTRPEADVQA
+279 
-294 GAGKQA
+294 
-300 APAAVEGRQLDR
+300 
-312 TSGDVRR
+312 
-319 PREEK
+319 
-324 TSGRTAPAQGHGQPV
+324 
-339 EPELLWAEK
+339 
-348 TEETGEAGARHS
+348 
-360 AAAPGPSGRRQ
+360 
-371 GQSPSG
+371 
-377 RGKREPPAQPER
+377 
-389 QRGEFSAA
+389 
-397 AENPAQGP
+397 
-405 EPPRSGQS
+405 
-413 RLPGKAAASEKETGA
+413 
-428 PAAQP
+428 
-433 QTGGTGAAGLSPE
+433 
-446 TAAGVTA
+446 TA

-471 ALNLH
+471 ALNMR

-503 EPAGEADRLPQEHPQ
+503 EPAGEADRRPQEYPQ

-538 SKQNGPTARS
+538 LKQSRPKATRE
-548 KAPEGGALGPAHRAG
+548 APEGDALGPAHRAG
-563 AEAGPQQ
+563 AEAGPQR

-583 PDLSAGQTDGFQRP
+583 PDLSAGRTDGFRRP
-597 AEQRSMRREGAPV
+597 AEQRSMRRESAPV

-626 LGSAPG
+626 SGSAPG

-714 GSAQKGAARTPH
+714 GSAQKGAARTLR
-726 EPGTSLGQSA
+726 ESGTSLGQSA
-736 FRPERGAR
+736 SRPERGAR

-768 GHPAQEEG
+768 GRPAQEEG
-776 TAQSWSPLPGVELTH
+776 PAQSWSPLPGVELTH

-818 AVPQTGADRGAA
+818 AAPQTGADRGAA

-842 GQRGA
+842 
-847 PGRSPA
+847 
-853 ERARPDRAEGQ
+853 RARPDRAEGQ
-864 SSKGAPGIRESLQG
+864 RSKGAPGIRESLQG

-899 RRTVPRQTG
+899 GRTAPRQTG
-908 GGPTGAETEG
+908 GGPIGAETEG
-918 GGAPRTHRTGPG
+918 GGAPRAHMAGPG

-985 AFQGEE
+985 ASQGEE

-1001 RTGAPLGLETAAR
+1001 RIGAPLGMETAAR
-1014 DIRVGGPMEQGPGPV
+1014 DIRVGGALEQGPGPA

-1042 AGESP
+1042 AGGP
-1047 ELYQIPAAQGPAAQA
+1047 LELYQIPAAQA

-1070 AARDIRVGGP
+1070 AARDIQVGGAL
-1080 MEQDPGPAELT
+1080 EQGPGPAELT
-1091 PGGVAGG
+1091 PGEAAGG

-1105 LDLYPIPGAQGLEA
+1105 LDLYQIPAAQGPEV
-1119 QAGTHM
+1119 QAGIHM

-1157 LTARLSQHTG
+1157 LTARLTQHTG

-1183 SYGPVPAGAAP
+1183 AYGPVPAGAAP

-1221 RFLREGEA
+1221 RFLREGAA
-1229 QSVQSMGTARNIAS
+1229 QSGQSMGTARNIAS
-1243 LPAQGEGDTVQWTA
+1243 LPSQGEGDAVQWTA

>member
-165 IPSAPGTLGR
+165 IPPAPGTLGR

-223 QEELTHREEAGE
+223 REELTHREEAGE
-235 DGAAPSMAQA
+235 DGAAPSMAQT

-271 ERETRHIS
+271 ERETRRIP

-294 GAGKQA
+294 GSGKQA

-324 TSGRTAPAQGHGQPV
+324 TSGHTAPVQEHGRPV

-377 RGKREPPAQPER
+377 RGKREPPAQSER

-405 EPPRSGQS
+405 ETPRSGQS
-413 RLPGKAAASEKETGA
+413 RLPAEAAASAKETGA

-446 TAAGVTA
+446 NTAGVTA
-453 PISTTARDPRVGG
+453 SISTTARDPRVGG

-471 ALNLH
+471 ALNLR

-503 EPAGEADRLPQEHPQ
+503 EPAGEADRRPQEYPQ
-518 SAGRDL
+518 SAGMDL
-524 APGTEIREAAGDRT
+524 PHGTETREAAGDRA
-538 SKQNGPTARS
+538 SKQNGSTARS

-563 AEAGPQQ
+563 AEAGPQR

-664 GRELDVP
+664 GRELDIP

-714 GSAQKGAARTPH
+714 
-726 EPGTSLGQSA
+726 
-736 FRPERGAR
+736 
-744 ARTEG
+744 
-749 PGAAW
+749 AW

-768 GHPAQEEG
+768 GRPAQEEG

-791 RPGEPGGGETAGRPD
+791 RPGEPGGGETSGRPD

-818 AVPQTGADRGAA
+818 AAPQTGADRGAA
-830 APQGTEKTGPAE
+830 APQRTEKTG
-842 GQRGA
+842 
-847 PGRSPA
+847 PA
-853 ERARPDRAEGQ
+853 ERARPDRAEGR
-864 SSKGAPGIRESLQG
+864 SSKAAPGIRESLQG

-899 RRTVPRQTG
+899 GRTAPRQTG

-918 GGAPRTHRTGPG
+918 GGAPRAHRAGPG

-985 AFQGEE
+985 ASQGEE

-1014 DIRVGGPMEQGPGPV
+1014 DIRVGGALEQGPGPA

-1036 AGGPAL
+1036 AGGSAL
-1042 AGESP
+1042 AGGPP
-1047 ELYQIPAAQGPAAQA
+1047 ELYQIPAAP
-1062 GGPLGLET
+1062 
-1070 AARDIRVGGP
+1070 
-1080 MEQDPGPAELT
+1080 
-1091 PGGVAGG
+1091 
-1098 PAPAGGP
+1098 
-1105 LDLYPIPGAQGLEA
+1105 
-1119 QAGTHM
+1119 AGTHM

-1131 REAGGRSGP
+1131 REAGGRGGP

-1145 TGVPESGREKRP
+1145 TGIPESGREKRP

-1167 ARSAARPAAA
+1167 ARSAARPTAA

-1221 RFLREGEA
+1221 RFLREGAA

-1243 LPAQGEGDTVQWTA
+1243 LPSQGEGDAVQWTA

>member
-128 SPMGVLRQNISQ
+128 SPMSVLRQNISQ

-165 IPSAPGTLGR
+165 IPPAPGTLGR

-223 QEELTHREEAGE
+223 REELTHREEAGE
-235 DGAAPSMAQA
+235 DGAAPSMAQT

-271 ERETRHIS
+271 ERETRRIP

-294 GAGKQA
+294 GSGKQA

-324 TSGRTAPAQGHGQPV
+324 TSGHTAPVQEHGRPV

-377 RGKREPPAQPER
+377 RGKREPPAQSER

-405 EPPRSGQS
+405 ETPRSGQS
-413 RLPGKAAASEKETGA
+413 RLPAEAAASAKETGA

-446 TAAGVTA
+446 NTAGVTA
-453 PISTTARDPRVGG
+453 SISTTARDPRVGG

-471 ALNLH
+471 ALNLR
-476 RDSRPDRTGAEAG
+476 RDSRPDGAGAEAG

-503 EPAGEADRLPQEHPQ
+503 EPAGEADRRPQEYPQ
-518 SAGRDL
+518 SAGMDL
-524 APGTEIREAAGDRT
+524 PHGTETREAAGDRA
-538 SKQNGPTARS
+538 SKQNGSTARS

-563 AEAGPQQ
+563 AEAGPQR

-664 GRELDVP
+664 GRELDIP

-714 GSAQKGAARTPH
+714 
-726 EPGTSLGQSA
+726 
-736 FRPERGAR
+736 
-744 ARTEG
+744 
-749 PGAAW
+749 AW

-768 GHPAQEEG
+768 GRPAQEEG

-791 RPGEPGGGETAGRPD
+791 RPGEPGGGETSGRPD

-818 AVPQTGADRGAA
+818 AAPQTGADRGAA
-830 APQGTEKTGPAE
+830 APQRTEKTG
-842 GQRGA
+842 
-847 PGRSPA
+847 PA
-853 ERARPDRAEGQ
+853 ERARPDRAEGR
-864 SSKGAPGIRESLQG
+864 SSKAAPGIRESLQG

-899 RRTVPRQTG
+899 GRTAPRQTG

-918 GGAPRTHRTGPG
+918 GGAPRAHRAGPG

-985 AFQGEE
+985 ASQGEE

-1014 DIRVGGPMEQGPGPV
+1014 DIRVGGALEQGPGPA

-1036 AGGPAL
+1036 AGGSAL
-1042 AGESP
+1042 AGGPP
-1047 ELYQIPAAQGPAAQA
+1047 ELYQIPAAP
-1062 GGPLGLET
+1062 
-1070 AARDIRVGGP
+1070 
-1080 MEQDPGPAELT
+1080 
-1091 PGGVAGG
+1091 
-1098 PAPAGGP
+1098 
-1105 LDLYPIPGAQGLEA
+1105 
-1119 QAGTHM
+1119 AGTHM

-1131 REAGGRSGP
+1131 REAGGRGGP

-1145 TGVPESGREKRP
+1145 TGIPESGREKRP

-1167 ARSAARPAAA
+1167 ARSAARPTAA

-1221 RFLREGEA
+1221 RFLREGAA

-1243 LPAQGEGDTVQWTA
+1243 LPSQGEGDAVQWTA